1 MKVFNSKLAA
11 IGLAAFVFASCSD
24 SSSDPA
30 TPITPGTVPS
40 EITKIGLTQTDAA
53 QLAAS
58 VTNYKRSSSNKARTR
73 AFNETLFKGL
83 TESTVPTAP
92 SDEGAKQLN
101 AATDLSNDKYKT
113 RSGKTYD
120 FSNNTIE
127 NTILFVAGN
136 STVKYSNLGTGNTI
150 VVKKGGKLEYTGSG
164 SAIPQG
170 NTIYVL
176 ESGSY
181 NIDNENII
189 IDGTLYSSRALGK
202 IEGKITDKKSEGTP
216 TQNITINGSVY
227 LINGSVYLS
236 GYTHTVTDPESKNYG
251 KEITEYASL
260 RAKTLTIN
268 AGAKVNTLDRVT
280 FTDDVVIA
288 GALHVGKAAIVK
300 NMTIKNGGVFYSDY
314 SAKIKNHLTMEA
326 GSYMDLKYLNV
337 TDNEYTDN
345 GTEKPTKVSGNAV
358 ADLQGN
364 CQIVIG
370 NHGVMSFNTLK
381 TDNTSGQIVMGD
393 DADNVAVIKADKFIY
408 AGSDE
413 NVNFTSTPNTNN
425 QTILAQF
432 KECYKNGAESEGNKV
447 EFEYL
452 NWNSD
457 VQSYDYITGGGALTA
472 GPNFSYV
479 LKDAY
484 KVADQKKLMLLS
496 TIANYDRDTQSATAI
511 VPTDNNKVYVS
522 YHTNGKEFGGSID
535 VAEMNGEQLTLK
547 QRVQQAEAKATYD
560 FNHLNVIN
568 SKLYLA
574 GSAKGKDGK
583 QLGGATISYAAIGS
597 DGTLNV
603 TEGLTSQSL
612 DNAVKGDANCVVPF
626 GNNIAVASTLG
637 YSVYDPTLVK
647 GDLTKTTGKAKFVA
661 VNGTSLVGLNYKSE
675 ITAGDAEVQGEVQVF
690 DNSMKQT
697 SSFNVGSIAPNNGKN
712 MIAIDSNGRIYV
724 CKSAKGL
731 MCYDSNGNQA
741 WASEWTTPTSKS
753 DKNVSVDKR
762 QGYINGVAVDDNYV
776 YVAAGAY
783 GLVVLTKDG
792 KEVTHKR
799 IGTSGNS
806 ANYVAV
812 KNGLIYVAYG
822 KGRIQVFKLTGGAAK

>member
-73 AFNETLFKGL
+73 AFNETLFNGL

-92 SDEGAKQLN
+92 SADGAKQLN

-150 VVKKGGKLEYTGSG
+150 VVLKGGKLEYTGSG

-181 NIDNENII
+181 NIDNENIT

-202 IEGKITDKKSEGTP
+202 IDGKITDKKSEGTP
-216 TQNITINGSVY
+216 TQNITINGSVF
-227 LINGSVYLS
+227 LS
-236 GYTHTVTDPESKNYG
+236 RYKHTVTDQNSENYG

-280 FTDDVVIA
+280 FTNNVVIA

-314 SAKIKNHLTMEA
+314 SAKIKNQLTMEA

-345 GTEKPTKVSGNAV
+345 GTEKPTKVPGNAV
-358 ADLQGN
+358 ADLQGA
-364 CQIVIG
+364 CKIVIG

-381 TDNTSGQIVMGD
+381 TDNTFGQIVIGD
-393 DADNVAVIKADKFIY
+393 DANNVAVIKADKFIY

-432 KECYKNGAESEGNKV
+432 KECYKNGAESAGNKV
-447 EFEYL
+447 DFDYL
-452 NWNSD
+452 NWNAD
-457 VQSYDYITGGGALTA
+457 VQSYDYVTGGGALTA

-479 LKDAY
+479 LKDEY
-484 KVADQKKLMLLS
+484 EVAKQKKLMLLS
-496 TIANYDRDTQSATAI
+496 TIANYERDTQSATAI

-522 YHTNGKEFGGSID
+522 YHTNGKDFGGSID

-547 QRVQQAEAKATYD
+547 QRVQQADAGATYD

-568 SKLYLA
+568 NKLYLA

-583 QLGGATISYAAIGS
+583 QFGGATVSYAAIGG

-603 TEGLTSQSL
+603 TEGLSTVAL
-612 DNAVKGDANCVVPF
+612 DNTVKGDANCVMPF
-626 GNNIAVASTLG
+626 GDNIAVASTLG
-637 YSVYDPTLVK
+637 YSVYNPTLAE
-647 GDLTKTTGKAKFVA
+647 GTLTKTTGKAKFVA
-661 VNGTSLVGLNYKSE
+661 VNGSSLVGLNYTSE
-675 ITAGDAEVQGEVQVF
+675 IAAGDAEVQGEVQVF

-731 MCYDSNGNQA
+731 MCYENGNQV
-741 WASEWTTPTSKS
+741 WEWTTPVSHGAG
-753 DKNVSVDKR
+753 NVSVDNR

-783 GLVVLTKDG
+783 GLVVLTKEG

-822 KGRIQVFKLTGGAAK
+822 KGRIQVFKLTSGDAQ

>member
-30 TPITPGTVPS
+30 TPINPGTVPS

-73 AFNETLFKGL
+73 AIDETLFNGVTK
-83 TESTVPTAP
+83 STVPTAP
-92 SDEGAKQLN
+92 SADGAKQLN

-113 RSGKTYD
+113 RSGKTYN

-150 VVKKGGKLEYTGSG
+150 VVMKGGKLEYTGSG
-164 SAIPQG
+164 SAIPQN

-181 NIDNENII
+181 SIANENIT
-189 IDGTLYSSRALGK
+189 IDGALYSSRALGK
-202 IEGKITDKKSEGTP
+202 IEGHTTGDKKSEGTP

-227 LINGSVYLS
+227 LS
-236 GYTHTVTDPESKNYG
+236 GYSHTVTDPESANYG

-280 FTDDVVIA
+280 FTNDVVIA

-300 NMTIKNGGVFYSDY
+300 NMTIKNGGKFYSEY

-358 ADLQGN
+358 ADLQGA
-364 CQIVIG
+364 CKIVIG

-393 DADNVAVIKADKFIY
+393 DANNVAVIKADKFIY
-408 AGSDE
+408 AGNDE
-413 NVNFTSTPNTNN
+413 NVNFISTPNTNN
-425 QTILAQF
+425 QTILAQL
-432 KECYKNGAESEGNKV
+432 KESYKNGAESEGNKV
-447 EFEYL
+447 DFDYL
-452 NWNSD
+452 VFNAD
-457 VQSYDYITGGGALTA
+457 VQSYDYITGGGALTP
-472 GPNFSYV
+472 GDNFSYK
-479 LKDAY
+479 LKDEY

-511 VPTDNNKVYVS
+511 VPTADNKVYVS
-522 YHTNGKEFGGSID
+522 YHTNGKDFGGSID

-547 QRVQQAEAKATYD
+547 QRVQQAEAGATYD

-583 QLGGATISYAAIGS
+583 QLGGAAISYAAIGS
-597 DGTLNV
+597 DGLLNV

-612 DNAVKGDANCVVPF
+612 DNTVKGDANCVVPF

-637 YSVYDPTLVK
+637 YSIYDPTLVK
-647 GDLTKTTGKAKFVA
+647 GDLTTTTGKAKFVA
-661 VNGTSLVGLNYKSE
+661 VNGSSLVGLNYTSE
-675 ITAGDAEVQGEVQVF
+675 IAAGDAEVQGEVQVF

-731 MCYDSNGNQA
+731 MCYENGSPA
-741 WASEWTTPTSKS
+741 WESEWTTPVSHGEG
-753 DKNVSVDKR
+753 NVSVDKR

-822 KGRIQVFKLTGGAAK
+822 KGRIQVFKLTSGAAQ

>member
-73 AFNETLFKGL
+73 AIDETLFNGV
-83 TESTVPTAP
+83 TESTVPKAP
-92 SDEGAKQLN
+92 SVDGAKQLN
-101 AATDLSNDKYKT
+101 AATNLSNDKYKT
-113 RSGKTYD
+113 RSGKIYD
-120 FSNNTIE
+120 FSNNKIE

-136 STVKYSNLGTGNTI
+136 STVQYSNLGTGNTI
-150 VVKKGGKLEYTGSG
+150 VVLKGGKLEYTGSG
-164 SAIPQG
+164 KAIPQD
-170 NTIYVL
+170 NTIYVK

-181 NIDNENII
+181 SIDNENII
-189 IDGTLYSSRALGK
+189 IDGALYSSIALGN
-202 IEGKITDKKSEGTP
+202 IDGKITDKKSKGTP

-227 LINGSVYLS
+227 LS
-236 GYTHTVTDPESKNYG
+236 GYKHTVTDQNSENYG

-280 FTDDVVIA
+280 FTNDVVIA

-314 SAKIKNHLTMEA
+314 SAKIKSQLTMEA

-345 GTEKPTKVSGNAV
+345 GTEKPTKVPGNAV
-358 ADLQGN
+358 ADLKGACKN
-364 CQIVIG
+364 VIG

-381 TDNTSGQIVMGD
+381 TDNTSGQIVMGG
-393 DADNVAVIKADKFIY
+393 DANNVAVIKADKFIY

-425 QTILAQF
+425 QTNLAQF
-432 KECYKNGAESEGNKV
+432 KERYKNGEESAGNKV
-447 EFEYL
+447 DFDYL
-452 NWNSD
+452 DWNAD

-479 LKDAY
+479 LKNEY

-496 TIANYDRDTQSATAI
+496 TIANYDRDSQSATSI
-511 VPTDNNKVYVS
+511 VPTADNKVYVS
-522 YHTNGKEFGGSID
+522 YHTNGAEFGGSID
-535 VAEMNGEQLTLK
+535 VAEMNDEQLTLR
-547 QRVQQAEAKATYD
+547 QRVQQAEAGGATYD

-568 SKLYLA
+568 NKLYLA

-583 QLGGATISYAAIGS
+583 QFGGATVSYAAIGG

-603 TEGLTSQSL
+603 TEGLSTVAL
-612 DNAVKGDANCVVPF
+612 DNTVKGDANCVVPF
-626 GNNIAVASTLG
+626 DNNIAVASTLG
-637 YSVYDPTLVK
+637 YSVYEPTLAKEAKDRVS
-647 GDLTKTTGKAKFVA
+647 TTGKAKFVA
-661 VNGTSLVGLNYKSE
+661 VNGTSLVGLNYTSE

-731 MCYDSNGNQA
+731 MCYENGSPA

-753 DKNVSVDKR
+753 DNNVSVDKR

-812 KNGLIYVAYG
+812 KNGLIFVAYG
-822 KGRIQVFKLTGGAAK
+822 KGRIQVFKLTSGAAQ

>member
-73 AFNETLFKGL
+73 AIDETLFNGV
-83 TESTVPTAP
+83 TESTVPKAP
-92 SDEGAKQLN
+92 SVDGAKQLN
-101 AATDLSNDKYKT
+101 AATNLSNDKYKT

-136 STVKYSNLGTGNTI
+136 STVRYSKLGSGNTI
-150 VVKKGGKLEYTGSG
+150 VVLKGGNLVYTGSG
-164 SAIPQG
+164 SAIPQN

-181 NIDNENII
+181 SIDNENIT
-189 IDGTLYSSRALGK
+189 IDGALYSSKALGK
-202 IEGKITDKKSEGTP
+202 IDGKITNKKSEGTP

-227 LINGSVYLS
+227 LS
-236 GYTHTVTDPESKNYG
+236 GYKHTVTDPDSKNNG

-280 FTDDVVIA
+280 FTNDVVIA

-314 SAKIKNHLTMEA
+314 SAKIKNQLTMEA

-345 GTEKPTKVSGNAV
+345 GTEKPTKVPGDAV
-358 ADLQGN
+358 ADLQGD
-364 CQIVIG
+364 CKIVIG
-370 NHGVMSFNTLK
+370 NHGVMSFNILK
-381 TDNTSGQIVMGD
+381 TDNTAGQIVMGD
-393 DADNVAVIKADKFIY
+393 DANNVAVIKADKFIY
-408 AGSDE
+408 AGNNE
-413 NVNFTSTPNTNN
+413 NVNFISTPNTNN
-425 QTILAQF
+425 QTILAQL
-432 KECYKNGAESEGNKV
+432 KESYKNGAESEGNKV
-447 EFEYL
+447 DFDYL
-452 NWNSD
+452 VFNAD

-479 LKDAY
+479 LKDEY

-511 VPTDNNKVYVS
+511 VPTDDNKVYVS
-522 YHTNGKEFGGSID
+522 YHTNGTEFGGSID

-547 QRVQQAEAKATYD
+547 QRVQQAEAGATYD

-583 QLGGATISYAAIGS
+583 QLGGAAISYAAIGG
-597 DGTLNV
+597 DGLLNV

-661 VNGTSLVGLNYKSE
+661 VNGTSLVGLNYTSE
-675 ITAGDAEVQGEVQVF
+675 IAAGDAEVQGEVQVF

-697 SSFNVGSIAPNNGKN
+697 SIFNVGSIAPNNGKN

-731 MCYDSNGNQA
+731 MCYENGSPV
-741 WASEWTTPTSKS
+741 WASEWTTPVSHGEG
-753 DKNVSVDKR
+753 NISVDNC
-762 QGYINGVAVDDNYV
+762 QGYINGVAVDDKYV

-822 KGRIQVFKLTGGAAK
+822 KGRIQVFKLTGGDAQQ

>member
-73 AFNETLFKGL
+73 AFNETLFDGL
-83 TESTVPTAP
+83 TESTVPAAP
-92 SDEGAKQLN
+92 SVDGAKQLN
-101 AATDLSNDKYKT
+101 AATNLSNDKYKT

-150 VVKKGGKLEYTGSG
+150 VVLKGGKLQYTGSG
-164 SAIPQG
+164 KAIPQD
-170 NTIYVL
+170 NTIYVQ

-181 NIDNENII
+181 SIDNENII

-202 IEGKITDKKSEGTP
+202 IEEKNTDKKSEVTP
-216 TQNITINGSVY
+216 TQDIT
-227 LINGSVYLS
+227 INGSVYLS
-236 GYTHTVTDPESKNYG
+236 GYKHTVTDPDSKNFG

-314 SAKIKNHLTMEA
+314 SAKIKNKLTMEA

-345 GTEKPTKVSGNAV
+345 GTEKPTKVPGNAV
-358 ADLQGN
+358 ADLKGD
-364 CQIVIG
+364 CKIVIG
-370 NHGVMSFNTLK
+370 NHGVMSFNILK
-381 TDNTSGQIVMGD
+381 TDNTAGQVVLGD
-393 DADNVAVIKADKFIY
+393 DANNVAVIKADKFIY
-408 AGSDE
+408 ARNDE
-413 NVNFTSTPNTNN
+413 NVNFISTPNTNN

-432 KECYKNGAESEGNKV
+432 KECYKNGEESAGNKV
-447 EFEYL
+447 DFDYL
-452 NWNSD
+452 NWNAD

-479 LKDAY
+479 LKDEY
-484 KVADQKKLMLLS
+484 EVAKQKKLMLLS
-496 TIANYDRDTQSATAI
+496 TIANYERDTQSATAI
-511 VPTDNNKVYVS
+511 VPTADNKVYVS
-522 YHTNGKEFGGSID
+522 YHTNGKDFGGSID
-535 VAEMNGEQLTLK
+535 VAEMNGEQLKLK
-547 QRVQQAEAKATYD
+547 QRVQQAEAGATYD
-560 FNHLNVIN
+560 FNHLSVIN

-583 QLGGATISYAAIGS
+583 QLGGAAISYAAIGG
-597 DGTLNV
+597 DGLLNV

-661 VNGTSLVGLNYKSE
+661 VNGTSLVGLNYTSE
-675 ITAGDAEVQGEVQVF
+675 IAAGDAEVQGEVQVF

-731 MCYDSNGNQA
+731 MCYENGSPA

-822 KGRIQVFKLTGGAAK
+822 KGRIQVFKLTGGDAQQ

>member
-73 AFNETLFKGL
+73 AIDETLFNGVTK
-83 TESTVPTAP
+83 STVPAAP
-92 SDEGAKQLN
+92 SVDGAKQLN

-120 FSNNTIE
+120 FSNNKIE

-150 VVKKGGKLEYTGSG
+150 VVLKGGKLEYTGSD
-164 SAIPQG
+164 SAIPQN
-170 NTIYVL
+170 NTIYVQ

-181 NIDNENII
+181 SIANENIT

-202 IEGKITDKKSEGTP
+202 IEGHTTGDKKSEGTP

-227 LINGSVYLS
+227 LS
-236 GYTHTVTDPESKNYG
+236 GYSHTVTDPESANYG

-280 FTDDVVIA
+280 FTNDVVIA

-314 SAKIKNHLTMEA
+314 SAKIKNNLTMEA
-326 GSYMDLKYLNV
+326 GSYMDIKYLNV
-337 TDNEYTDN
+337 TDNEYTEN
-345 GTEKPTKVSGNAV
+345 GTEKPTKVPGNAV

-393 DADNVAVIKADKFIY
+393 DANNVAVIKADKFIY

-472 GPNFSYV
+472 GPNFSYT
-479 LKDAY
+479 LKDEY
-484 KVADQKKLMLLS
+484 KIADQKKLMLLS

-511 VPTDNNKVYVS
+511 VPTDDNKVYVS
-522 YHTNGKEFGGSID
+522 YHTNGKDFGGSID

-547 QRVQQAEAKATYD
+547 QRVQQAEAGATYD

-574 GSAKGKDGK
+574 GSAKGKDGN
-583 QLGGATISYAAIGS
+583 QLGGAAISYAAIGS
-597 DGTLNV
+597 DGLLNV

-612 DNAVKGDANCVVPF
+612 DNTVKGDANCVVPF
-626 GNNIAVASTLG
+626 GDNIAVASTLG

-647 GDLTKTTGKAKFVA
+647 GTLTETEGKAKFVA
-661 VNGTSLVGLNYKSE
+661 VNGSSLVGLNYTSE
-675 ITAGDAEVQGEVQVF
+675 IAAGDAEVQGQVQVF

-697 SSFNVGSIAPNNGKN
+697 SSFNVGAIAPNNGKN

-731 MCYDSNGNQA
+731 MCYENGNPV
-741 WASEWTTPTSKS
+741 WASEWTTPVSHGAG
-753 DKNVSVDKR
+753 NVSVDKR

-799 IGTSGNS
+799 IGTAGNS

-822 KGRIQVFKLTGGAAK
+822 KGRIQVFKLTSGAAQ

>member
-73 AFNETLFKGL
+73 AFNETLFDGL
-83 TESTVPTAP
+83 TESTKPTAP
-92 SDEGAKQLN
+92 SADGAKQLN
-101 AATDLSNDKYKT
+101 AAANLSGDKYKT

-136 STVKYSNLGTGNTI
+136 STVKYSNLGSGNII
-150 VVKKGGKLEYTGSG
+150 VVLKGGKLEYTGSG
-164 SAIPQG
+164 SAIPQD

-181 NIDNENII
+181 SIDNENII
-189 IDGTLYSSRALGK
+189 IDGALYSSRALGK
-202 IEGKITDKKSEGTP
+202 IDGKITDKKSEGTP
-216 TQNITINGSVY
+216 TQNITINGSVF
-227 LINGSVYLS
+227 LS
-236 GYTHTVTDPESKNYG
+236 GYDHIVTDPESANYN
-251 KEITEYASL
+251 KTITEYASL

-280 FTDDVVIA
+280 FTNDVVIA
-288 GALHVGKAAIVK
+288 GALHVGKVAIVK

-314 SAKIKNHLTMEA
+314 SAKIKNKLTMEA

-345 GTEKPTKVSGNAV
+345 GTEKRTKVPGSAV
-358 ADLQGN
+358 ADLKGN

-393 DADNVAVIKADKFIY
+393 DANNVAVIKADKFIY

-447 EFEYL
+447 DFDYL
-452 NWNSD
+452 NWNAD

-479 LKDAY
+479 LKDEY

-511 VPTDNNKVYVS
+511 VPTDDNKVYVS
-522 YHTNGKEFGGSID
+522 YHTNGKNFGGSID
-535 VAEMNGEQLTLK
+535 VAEMNGEQLTLR
-547 QRVQQAEAKATYD
+547 QRVQQAEAGATYD

-583 QLGGATISYAAIGS
+583 QLGGAAISYAAIGS
-597 DGTLNV
+597 DGLLNV

-612 DNAVKGDANCVVPF
+612 DNTVKGDANCVVPF

-637 YSVYDPTLVK
+637 YSIYDPTLVK
-647 GDLTKTTGKAKFVA
+647 GDLTTTTGKAKFVA
-661 VNGTSLVGLNYKSE
+661 VNGTSLVGLNYTSE
-675 ITAGDAEVQGEVQVF
+675 IAAGDAEVQGEVQVF
-690 DNSMKQT
+690 NNSMKQT
-697 SSFNVGSIAPNNGKN
+697 SSFNVGAIAPNNGKN

-731 MCYDSNGNQA
+731 MCYDSNGNPA
-741 WASEWTTPTSKS
+741 WASEWTTPVSHGEG
-753 DKNVSVDKR
+753 NISVDKR

-822 KGRIQVFKLTGGAAK
+822 KGRIQVFKLTSGAAQ

>member
-73 AFNETLFKGL
+73 AIDETLFNGL

-92 SDEGAKQLN
+92 SADGAKQLN

-127 NTILFVAGN
+127 NTTLFVAGN

-150 VVKKGGKLEYTGSG
+150 VVMKGGKLEYTGSG
-164 SAIPQG
+164 SAIPQ
-170 NTIYVL
+170 NNIIYVL

-181 NIDNENII
+181 NIDNENIT

-227 LINGSVYLS
+227 LS
-236 GYTHTVTDPESKNYG
+236 GYTHTVTDQTSENYG

-280 FTDDVVIA
+280 FTNDVVIA

-314 SAKIKNHLTMEA
+314 SAKIKNQLTMEA
-326 GSYMDLKYLNV
+326 GSYMNLAYLNV
-337 TDNEYTDN
+337 TDNTYDKN
-345 GTEKPTKVSGNAV
+345 GTETVKNAGNAV

-381 TDNTSGQIVMGD
+381 TDNTAGQVVLGGG
-393 DADNVAVIKADKFIY
+393 ADNVAVIKADKFIY
-408 AGSDE
+408 AGNDE
-413 NVNFTSTPNTNN
+413 NVNFISTPNTNN
-425 QTILAQF
+425 QTILAQL
-432 KECYKNGAESEGNKV
+432 KESYKNGAESEGNKV
-447 EFEYL
+447 DFDYL
-452 NWNSD
+452 VFSAD
-457 VQSYDYITGGGALTA
+457 VQSYDYITGGGALTPGA
-472 GPNFSYV
+472 NFSYV
-479 LKDAY
+479 LKDEY
-484 KVADQKKLMLLS
+484 EVAKQKKLMLLS

-522 YHTNGKEFGGSID
+522 YHTNGTDFGGSID

-547 QRVQQAEAKATYD
+547 QRVQQAEAGATYD

-583 QLGGATISYAAIGS
+583 QLGGAAISYAAIGS
-597 DGTLNV
+597 DGLLNV

-612 DNAVKGDANCVVPF
+612 DNTVKGDANCVVPF
-626 GNNIAVASTLG
+626 DNNIAVASTLG
-637 YSVYDPTLVK
+637 YSVYEPTLAKEAKERVS
-647 GDLTKTTGKAKFVA
+647 TTGKAKFMA

-675 ITAGDAEVQGEVQVF
+675 ITAGDDEVQGEVQVF
-690 DNSMKQT
+690 DNTMKQT

-731 MCYDSNGNQA
+731 MCYENGSPA

-822 KGRIQVFKLTGGAAK
+822 KGRIQVFKLTSGAAQ

>member
-30 TPITPGTVPS
+30 TPITSGTVPS

-73 AFNETLFKGL
+73 AFNETLFDGL
-83 TESTVPTAP
+83 TESTKPTAP
-92 SDEGAKQLN
+92 SADGAKQLN
-101 AATDLSNDKYKT
+101 AAANLSGDKYKT

-136 STVKYSNLGTGNTI
+136 STVKYSNLGSGNTI
-150 VVKKGGKLEYTGSG
+150 VVLKGGKLEYTGSG
-164 SAIPQG
+164 SAIPQD

-181 NIDNENII
+181 SIDNENII
-189 IDGTLYSSRALGK
+189 IDGALYSSRALGK
-202 IEGKITDKKSEGTP
+202 IEGQTKGDKKSEGTP

-227 LINGSVYLS
+227 LNGYE
-236 GYTHTVTDPESKNYG
+236 HTVTDPESENYG
-251 KEITEYASL
+251 KVIREYASL

-280 FTDDVVIA
+280 FTNDVVIA
-288 GALHVGKAAIVK
+288 GALHVGQTAIVK

-314 SAKIKNHLTMEA
+314 SAKIKNKLSMEP

-337 TDNEYTDN
+337 TDNTYDEN
-345 GTEKPTKVSGNAV
+345 GTEKPTKVPGNAV

-393 DADNVAVIKADKFIY
+393 DANNVAVIKADKFIY

-447 EFEYL
+447 DFDYL
-452 NWNSD
+452 NWNAD
-457 VQSYDYITGGGALTA
+457 VQSYDYITGGGALTPGA
-472 GPNFSYV
+472 NFSYV
-479 LKDAY
+479 LKDEY

-511 VPTDNNKVYVS
+511 VPTDDNKVYVS
-522 YHTNGKEFGGSID
+522 YHTNGKDFGGSID

-547 QRVQQAEAKATYD
+547 QRVQQAEAGATYD

-583 QLGGATISYAAIGS
+583 QLGGAAISYATIGS
-597 DGTLNV
+597 DGRLNV

-612 DNAVKGDANCVVPF
+612 DNTVKGDANCVVPF
-626 GNNIAVASTLG
+626 DNNIAVASTLG
-637 YSVYDPTLVK
+637 YSVYEPTLAKEAKERVS
-647 GDLTKTTGKAKFVA
+647 TTGKAKFMA

-675 ITAGDAEVQGEVQVF
+675 ITAGDDEVQGEVQVF
-690 DNSMKQT
+690 DNTMKQT

-731 MCYDSNGNQA
+731 MCYENGSPA

-783 GLVVLTKDG
+783 GLVVLTKEG

>member
-73 AFNETLFKGL
+73 AFNETLFDGL
-83 TESTVPTAP
+83 TESTKPTAP
-92 SDEGAKQLN
+92 SADGAKQLN
-101 AATDLSNDKYKT
+101 AAANLSGDKYKT

-127 NTILFVAGN
+127 NTTLFVVGN
-136 STVKYSNLGTGNTI
+136 STVKYNNLGTGNKII
-150 VVKKGGKLEYTGSG
+150 VQKGGKLEYTGSG
-164 SAIPQG
+164 SAIPQN

-181 NIDNENII
+181 SIANENIT
-189 IDGTLYSSRALGK
+189 IDGALYSSRALGK
-202 IEGKITDKKSEGTP
+202 IEGHTTGDKKSEGTP

-227 LINGSVYLS
+227 LS
-236 GYTHTVTDPESKNYG
+236 GYSHTVTDPESANYG

-280 FTDDVVIA
+280 FTNDVVIA

-300 NMTIKNGGVFYSDY
+300 NMTIKNGGKFYSEY
-314 SAKIKNHLTMEA
+314 SAKIKNKLTMEA

-337 TDNEYTDN
+337 TDNTYDEN
-345 GTEKPTKVSGNAV
+345 GTEKPTKVPGNAV

-408 AGSDE
+408 AGNDE
-413 NVNFTSTPNTNN
+413 NVNFISTPHTNN

-511 VPTDNNKVYVS
+511 VPTADNKVYVS
-522 YHTNGKEFGGSID
+522 YHTYGKEFGGSID

-547 QRVQQAEAKATYD
+547 QRVQQADAGATYD

-568 SKLYLA
+568 NKLYLA

-583 QLGGATISYAAIGS
+583 QLGGAAISYAAIGG
-597 DGTLNV
+597 DGLLNV

-637 YSVYDPTLVK
+637 YSIYDPTLVK

-661 VNGTSLVGLNYKSE
+661 VNGSSLVGLNYTSE
-675 ITAGDAEVQGEVQVF
+675 IAAGDAEVQGEVQVF

-741 WASEWTTPTSKS
+741 WASEWTTPVSKS

-762 QGYINGVAVDDNYV
+762 KGYINGVAVDDNYV

-783 GLVVLTKDG
+783 GLVVLNKDG

-822 KGRIQVFKLTGGAAK
+822 KGRIQVFKLTSGAAQQ

>member
-73 AFNETLFKGL
+73 AIDETLFNGV
-83 TESTVPTAP
+83 TESTVPKAP
-92 SDEGAKQLN
+92 SVDGAKQLN
-101 AATDLSNDKYKT
+101 AATNLSKDKYKT

-136 STVKYSNLGTGNTI
+136 STVRYSKLGSGNTI
-150 VVKKGGKLEYTGSG
+150 VVLKGGNLVYTGSG
-164 SAIPQG
+164 SAIPQN

-181 NIDNENII
+181 SIDNENIT
-189 IDGTLYSSRALGK
+189 IDGALYSSKALGN
-202 IEGKITDKKSEGTP
+202 IDGKITNKKSEGTP

-227 LINGSVYLS
+227 LS
-236 GYTHTVTDPESKNYG
+236 GYKHTVTDPDSKNFG

-280 FTDDVVIA
+280 FTNDVVIA

-300 NMTIKNGGVFYSDY
+300 NMTIQNGGVFYSDY
-314 SAKIKNHLTMEA
+314 SAKIKNQLTMEA

-337 TDNEYTDN
+337 TENEYTDN
-345 GTEKPTKVSGNAV
+345 GTEKPTKVPGNAV
-358 ADLQGN
+358 ADLKGA
-364 CQIVIG
+364 CKIVIG
-370 NHGVMSFNTLK
+370 DHGVMSFNTLK
-381 TDNTSGQIVMGD
+381 TDNTSGQIVMGG
-393 DADNVAVIKADKFIY
+393 DANNVAVIKADKFIY
-408 AGSDE
+408 EGNDE
-413 NVNFTSTPNTNN
+413 NVNFISTPNTNN
-425 QTILAQF
+425 QTILAQL
-432 KECYKNGAESEGNKV
+432 KESYKNGAESAGNKV
-447 EFEYL
+447 DFDYL
-452 NWNSD
+452 NWNAD

-479 LKDAY
+479 LKDEY

-496 TIANYDRDTQSATAI
+496 TIENYDRDTQSATAI
-511 VPTDNNKVYVS
+511 VPTDDNKVYVS
-522 YHTNGKEFGGSID
+522 YHTNGKDFGGSID
-535 VAEMNGEQLTLK
+535 VAEMNSEQLTLK
-547 QRVQQAEAKATYD
+547 QRVQQAAAAATYD
-560 FNHLNVIN
+560 FNHLSVIN
-568 SKLYLA
+568 NKLYLA

-583 QLGGATISYAAIGS
+583 QLGGAAISYAAIGG
-597 DGTLNV
+597 DGLLNV

-647 GDLTKTTGKAKFVA
+647 GELTKTTGKAKFVA
-661 VNGTSLVGLNYKSE
+661 VNGSSLVGLNYKSE
-675 ITAGDAEVQGEVQVF
+675 ITAGDDEVQGEVQVF
-690 DNSMKQT
+690 DNSMKRT

-712 MIAIDSNGRIYV
+712 MIAIDSNRRIYV

-731 MCYDSNGNQA
+731 MCYENGSPV
-741 WASEWTTPTSKS
+741 WASEWTTPVSHGEG
-753 DKNVSVDKR
+753 NISVDNC
-762 QGYINGVAVDDNYV
+762 QGYINGVAVDDKYV

-822 KGRIQVFKLTGGAAK
+822 KGRIQVFKLTGGDAQQ

>member
-73 AFNETLFKGL
+73 AIDETLFNGV

-92 SDEGAKQLN
+92 SVDGAKQLN

-150 VVKKGGKLEYTGSG
+150 VVMKGGKLEYTGSG
-164 SAIPQG
+164 SAIPQN

-181 NIDNENII
+181 SIKNENII
-189 IDGTLYSSRALGK
+189 IDGALYSSRALGK
-202 IEGKITDKKSEGTP
+202 IEGDITDKKSEGTP

-227 LINGSVYLS
+227 LS
-236 GYTHTVTDPESKNYG
+236 GYNHIVTDPESENYN

-268 AGAKVNTLDRVT
+268 AGAKVNTLNRVT
-280 FTDDVVIA
+280 FTDNVVIA
-288 GALHVGKAAIVK
+288 GALHVGQTAIVN
-300 NMTIKNGGVFYSDY
+300 NMTIKKGGVFYSEY
-314 SAKIKNHLTMEA
+314 SAKIKKQLTMEA
-326 GSYMDLKYLNV
+326 GSYMNLAYLNV
-337 TDNEYTDN
+337 TDNKYEKN
-345 GTEKPTKVSGNAV
+345 GTEKTTKVPGNAV

-381 TDNTSGQIVMGD
+381 TDNTAGQVVLGGG
-393 DADNVAVIKADKFIY
+393 ADNVAVIKADKFIY
-408 AGSDE
+408 DGDE
-413 NVNFTSTPNTNN
+413 NINFISTPNTNN
-425 QTILAQF
+425 QTILAQL
-432 KECYKNGAESEGNKV
+432 KESYKNGEKV
-447 EFEYL
+447 DFDDL
-452 NWNSD
+452 VFNAD
-457 VQSYDYITGGGALTA
+457 VQSYDYITGGGALTPGA
-472 GPNFSYV
+472 NFSYV

-511 VPTDNNKVYVS
+511 VPTDDNKVYVS
-522 YHTNGKEFGGSID
+522 YHTNGKDFGGSID
-535 VAEMNGEQLTLK
+535 VAEMNGEQLTLR
-547 QRVQQAEAKATYD
+547 QRVQQAEAGATYD

-583 QLGGATISYAAIGS
+583 QLGGAAISYAAIGG
-597 DGTLNV
+597 DGLLNV

-647 GDLTKTTGKAKFVA
+647 GELTATTGKAKFVA
-661 VNGTSLVGLNYKSE
+661 VNGSSLVGLNYTSE
-675 ITAGDAEVQGEVQVF
+675 IAAGDAEVQGEVQVF

-697 SSFNVGSIAPNNGKN
+697 SSFNVGAIAPNNGKN

-731 MCYDSNGNQA
+731 MCYENGSPA

>member
-73 AFNETLFKGL
+73 AFNETLFDGL
-83 TESTVPTAP
+83 TESTKPTAP
-92 SDEGAKQLN
+92 SADGAKQLN
-101 AATDLSNDKYKT
+101 AAANLSGDKYKT

-136 STVKYSNLGTGNTI
+136 STVKYSNLGSGNTI
-150 VVKKGGKLEYTGSG
+150 VVLKGGKLEYTGSG
-164 SAIPQG
+164 SAIPQN

-181 NIDNENII
+181 SIDNENII
-189 IDGTLYSSRALGK
+189 IDGALYSSRALGK
-202 IEGKITDKKSEGTP
+202 IDGKITDKKSEGTP
-216 TQNITINGSVY
+216 TQNITINGSVF
-227 LINGSVYLS
+227 LS
-236 GYTHTVTDPESKNYG
+236 GYDHIVTDPESANYN
-251 KEITEYASL
+251 KTITEYASL

-280 FTDDVVIA
+280 FTNDVVIA

-300 NMTIKNGGVFYSDY
+300 NMTIKNGGVFYSDN
-314 SAKIKNHLTMEA
+314 SAKIKNKLTMEA

-345 GTEKPTKVSGNAV
+345 GTEKPTKVPGNAV
-358 ADLQGN
+358 ADLKGN

-393 DADNVAVIKADKFIY
+393 DANNVAVIKADKFIY

-432 KECYKNGAESEGNKV
+432 KECYKNGTESEGNKV
-447 EFEYL
+447 DFDYL
-452 NWNSD
+452 NWNAD
-457 VQSYDYITGGGALTA
+457 VQSYDYITGGGALTPGA
-472 GPNFSYV
+472 NFSYV
-479 LKDAY
+479 LKDEY

-522 YHTNGKEFGGSID
+522 YHTNGKDFGGSID

-547 QRVQQAEAKATYD
+547 QRVQQAEAGATYD

-583 QLGGATISYAAIGS
+583 QLGGAAISYAAIGS
-597 DGTLNV
+597 DGLLNV

-612 DNAVKGDANCVVPF
+612 DNTVKGDANCVVPF

-637 YSVYDPTLVK
+637 YSIYDPTLVK
-647 GDLTKTTGKAKFVA
+647 GDLTTTTGKAKFVA
-661 VNGTSLVGLNYKSE
+661 VNGTSLVGLNYTSE
-675 ITAGDAEVQGEVQVF
+675 IAAGDAEVQGEVQVF

-697 SSFNVGSIAPNNGKN
+697 SSFNVGAIAPNNGKN

-731 MCYDSNGNQA
+731 MCYDSNGNPA
-741 WASEWTTPTSKS
+741 WASEWTTPVSHGEG
-753 DKNVSVDKR
+753 NVSVDKR

-822 KGRIQVFKLTGGAAK
+822 KGRIQVFKLTSGAAQ

>member
-73 AFNETLFKGL
+73 AFNETLFDGL
-83 TESTVPTAP
+83 TESTKPTAP
-92 SDEGAKQLN
+92 SADGAKQLN
-101 AATDLSNDKYKT
+101 AAANLSGDKYKT

-136 STVKYSNLGTGNTI
+136 STVKYSNLGSGNTI
-150 VVKKGGKLEYTGSG
+150 VVLKGGKLEYTGSG

-170 NTIYVL
+170 NTIHVL

-181 NIDNENII
+181 SIDNENIT

-202 IEGKITDKKSEGTP
+202 IEGQTKGDKKSEGTP

-227 LINGSVYLS
+227 LNGYE
-236 GYTHTVTDPESKNYG
+236 HTVTDPESENYG
-251 KEITEYASL
+251 KVIREYASL

-280 FTDDVVIA
+280 FTNDVVIA
-288 GALHVGKAAIVK
+288 GALHVGQTAIVK

-314 SAKIKNHLTMEA
+314 SAKIKNKLSMEP

-337 TDNEYTDN
+337 TDNTYDEN
-345 GTEKPTKVSGNAV
+345 GTEKPTKVPGNAV

-393 DADNVAVIKADKFIY
+393 DANNVAVIKADKFIY

-413 NVNFTSTPNTNN
+413 NANFTSTPNTNN

-447 EFEYL
+447 DFDYL
-452 NWNSD
+452 NWNAD
-457 VQSYDYITGGGALTA
+457 VQSYDYITGGGALTPGA
-472 GPNFSYV
+472 NFSYV
-479 LKDAY
+479 LKDEY

-511 VPTDNNKVYVS
+511 VPTDDNKVYVS
-522 YHTNGKEFGGSID
+522 YHTNGTEFGGSID
-535 VAEMNGEQLTLK
+535 VAEMNGEQLTLR
-547 QRVQQAEAKATYD
+547 QRVQQAEAGATYD

-568 SKLYLA
+568 NKLYLA
-574 GSAKGKDGK
+574 GSAKGKDGN
-583 QLGGATISYAAIGS
+583 QLGGAAISYAAIGS
-597 DGTLNV
+597 DGLLNV

-612 DNAVKGDANCVVPF
+612 DNTVKGDANCIVPF
-626 GNNIAVASTLG
+626 GDNIAVASTLG

-647 GDLTKTTGKAKFVA
+647 GELTATTGKAKFVA
-661 VNGTSLVGLNYKSE
+661 VNGSSLVGLNYTSK
-675 ITAGDAEVQGEVQVF
+675 IAAGDAEVQGEVQVF

-731 MCYDSNGNQA
+731 MCYENGSPA

-822 KGRIQVFKLTGGAAK
+822 KGRIQVFKLTSGAAQ

>member
-30 TPITPGTVPS
+30 SPITPGTVPS

-73 AFNETLFKGL
+73 AIDEDLFNGL
-83 TESTVPTAP
+83 TESTKPAAP
-92 SDEGAKQLN
+92 SADGAKQLN
-101 AATDLSNDKYKT
+101 AAANLSGDKYKT

-127 NTILFVAGN
+127 NTTLFVAGN
-136 STVKYSNLGTGNTI
+136 STVKYSNLGSGNTI
-150 VVKKGGKLEYTGSG
+150 VVMKGGKLEYTGSG

-181 NIDNENII
+181 NIDNDIT

-227 LINGSVYLS
+227 LS
-236 GYTHTVTDPESKNYG
+236 GYKHTVTDQNSENYG

-280 FTDDVVIA
+280 FTNDVVVA
-288 GALHVGKAAIVK
+288 GALHVGQTAIVK
-300 NMTIKNGGVFYSDY
+300 NMTIKEGGKFYSDY
-314 SAKIKNHLTMEA
+314 SAKIKNNLTMEP
-326 GSYMDLKYLNV
+326 GSYMNLAYLNV
-337 TDNEYTDN
+337 TDNTYDKN
-345 GTEKPTKVSGNAV
+345 GTETVKTAGNAV
-358 ADLQGN
+358 ADLKGN

-511 VPTDNNKVYVS
+511 VPTADNKVYVS
-522 YHTNGKEFGGSID
+522 YHTYGKEFGGSID

-547 QRVQQAEAKATYD
+547 QRVQQADAGATYD

-568 SKLYLA
+568 NKLYLA

-583 QLGGATISYAAIGS
+583 QLGGAAISYAAIGS

-612 DNAVKGDANCVVPF
+612 DNTVKGDANCVVPF
-626 GNNIAVASTLG
+626 DNNIAVASTLG
-637 YSVYDPTLVK
+637 YSVYEPTLAKEAKDRVS
-647 GDLTKTTGKAKFVA
+647 TTGKAKFVA
-661 VNGTSLVGLNYKSE
+661 VNGSSLVGLNYTSE
-675 ITAGDAEVQGEVQVF
+675 IAAGDAEVQGEVQIF

-697 SSFNVGSIAPNNGKN
+697 SSFNVGAIAPNNGKN

-731 MCYDSNGNQA
+731 MCYESNGNQA

-799 IGTSGNS
+799 IGTAGNS

-822 KGRIQVFKLTGGAAK
+822 KGRIQVFKLTSGDAK

>member
-73 AFNETLFKGL
+73 AFNETLFDGL
-83 TESTVPTAP
+83 TESPKPTAP
-92 SDEGAKQLN
+92 SADGAKQLN
-101 AATDLSNDKYKT
+101 AAANLSGDKYKT

-136 STVKYSNLGTGNTI
+136 STVKYSNLGSGNTI
-150 VVKKGGKLEYTGSG
+150 VVLKGGKLEYTGSG
-164 SAIPQG
+164 SAIPQD

-181 NIDNENII
+181 SIDNENII
-189 IDGTLYSSRALGK
+189 IDGALYSSRALGK
-202 IEGKITDKKSEGTP
+202 IDGKITDKKSEGTP
-216 TQNITINGSVY
+216 TQNITINGSVF
-227 LINGSVYLS
+227 LS
-236 GYTHTVTDPESKNYG
+236 GYDHIVTDPESANYN
-251 KEITEYASL
+251 KTITEYASL

-280 FTDDVVIA
+280 FTNDVVIA
-288 GALHVGKAAIVK
+288 GALHVGKVAIVK

-314 SAKIKNHLTMEA
+314 SAKIKNKLTMEA

-345 GTEKPTKVSGNAV
+345 GTEKRTKVPGSAV

-393 DADNVAVIKADKFIY
+393 DANNVAVIKADKFIY

-432 KECYKNGAESEGNKV
+432 KECYKNGTESEGNKV
-447 EFEYL
+447 DFDYL
-452 NWNSD
+452 NWNAD
-457 VQSYDYITGGGALTA
+457 VQSYDYITGGGALTPGA
-472 GPNFSYV
+472 NFSYV
-479 LKDAY
+479 LKDEY

-522 YHTNGKEFGGSID
+522 YHTNGKDFGGSID

-547 QRVQQAEAKATYD
+547 QRVQQAEAGATYD

-583 QLGGATISYAAIGS
+583 QLGGAAISYAAIGS
-597 DGTLNV
+597 DGLLNV

-612 DNAVKGDANCVVPF
+612 DNTVKGDANCVVPF

-637 YSVYDPTLVK
+637 YSIYDPTLVK
-647 GDLTKTTGKAKFVA
+647 GDLTTTTGKAKFVA
-661 VNGTSLVGLNYKSE
+661 VNGTSLVGLNYTSE
-675 ITAGDAEVQGEVQVF
+675 IAAGDAEVQGEVQVF

-697 SSFNVGSIAPNNGKN
+697 SSFNVGAIAPNNGKN

-731 MCYDSNGNQA
+731 MCYDSNGNPA
-741 WASEWTTPTSKS
+741 WASEWTTPVSHGEG
-753 DKNVSVDKR
+753 NVSVDKR

-822 KGRIQVFKLTGGAAK
+822 KGRIQVFKLTSGAAQ

>member
-73 AFNETLFKGL
+73 AFNETLFNGL
-83 TESTVPTAP
+83 TESTIPTAP
-92 SDEGAKQLN
+92 SADGAKQLN

-120 FSNNTIE
+120 FSTNTIE
-127 NTILFVAGN
+127 NTTLFVAGN
-136 STVKYSNLGTGNTI
+136 STVKYSNLGSGNTI
-150 VVKKGGKLEYTGSG
+150 VVLKGGKLEYTGSG
-164 SAIPQG
+164 SAIPQN

-181 NIDNENII
+181 SIDNENIT
-189 IDGTLYSSRALGK
+189 IDGILYSSRALGK
-202 IEGKITDKKSEGTP
+202 IDGKITDKKSEGTP
-216 TQNITINGSVY
+216 TQNITINGSVF
-227 LINGSVYLS
+227 LS
-236 GYTHTVTDPESKNYG
+236 GYKHTVTDQNSENYG

-280 FTDDVVIA
+280 FTNNVVIA

-314 SAKIKNHLTMEA
+314 SAKIKNQLTMEA

-345 GTEKPTKVSGNAV
+345 GTEKPTKVPGNAV
-358 ADLQGN
+358 ADLQGA
-364 CQIVIG
+364 CKIVIG

-381 TDNTSGQIVMGD
+381 TDNTFGQIVIGD
-393 DADNVAVIKADKFIY
+393 DANNVAVIKADKFIY

-432 KECYKNGAESEGNKV
+432 KECYKNGAESAGNKV
-447 EFEYL
+447 DFDYL
-452 NWNSD
+452 NWNAD
-457 VQSYDYITGGGALTA
+457 VQSYDYVTGGGALTA

-479 LKDAY
+479 LKDEY
-484 KVADQKKLMLLS
+484 EVAKQKKLMLLS
-496 TIANYDRDTQSATAI
+496 TIANYERDTQSATAI

-522 YHTNGKEFGGSID
+522 YHTNGKDFGGSID

-547 QRVQQAEAKATYD
+547 QRVQQADAGATYD

-568 SKLYLA
+568 NKLYLA

-583 QLGGATISYAAIGS
+583 QFGGATVSYAAIGG

-603 TEGLTSQSL
+603 TEGLSTVAL
-612 DNAVKGDANCVVPF
+612 DNTVKGDANCVMPF
-626 GNNIAVASTLG
+626 GDNIAVASTLG
-637 YSVYDPTLVK
+637 YSVYNPTLAE
-647 GDLTKTTGKAKFVA
+647 GTLTKTTGKAKFVA
-661 VNGTSLVGLNYKSE
+661 VNGSSLVGLNYTSE
-675 ITAGDAEVQGEVQVF
+675 IAAGDAEVQGEVQVF

-731 MCYDSNGNQA
+731 MCYENGNQV
-741 WASEWTTPTSKS
+741 WEWTTPVSHGAG
-753 DKNVSVDKR
+753 NVSVDNR

-783 GLVVLTKDG
+783 GLVVLTKEG

-822 KGRIQVFKLTGGAAK
+822 KGRIQVFKLTSGAAQ

>member
-24 SSSDPA
+24 SSSDSA

-73 AFNETLFKGL
+73 AFNEALFNGVTK
-83 TESTVPTAP
+83 STVQPAP
-92 SDEGAKQLN
+92 SVDGAKQLN
-101 AATDLSNDKYKT
+101 AATNLSNDKYKT

-150 VVKKGGKLEYTGSG
+150 VVMKGGKLEYTGSG
-164 SAIPQG
+164 SAIPQN

-181 NIDNENII
+181 SIDNENII
-189 IDGTLYSSRALGK
+189 IDGALYSSRALGK
-202 IEGKITDKKSEGTP
+202 IDGKITDKKSEGTP

-227 LINGSVYLS
+227 LS
-236 GYTHTVTDPESKNYG
+236 GYDHIVTDPESANYN
-251 KEITEYASL
+251 KTITEYASL

-280 FTDDVVIA
+280 FTDNVVIA

-300 NMTIKNGGVFYSDY
+300 NMTIKNGGKFYSEY
-314 SAKIKNHLTMEA
+314 SAKIKNQLTMEA

-337 TDNEYTDN
+337 TDNTYDKN
-345 GTEKPTKVSGNAV
+345 GTEKPTKVPGNAV

-393 DADNVAVIKADKFIY
+393 DANNVAVIKADKFIY

-413 NVNFTSTPNTNN
+413 NVNFVSTPNTNN
-425 QTILAQF
+425 QTILAQL
-432 KECYKNGAESEGNKV
+432 KECYKNGAESAGNKV
-447 EFEYL
+447 DFDYL
-452 NWNSD
+452 NWNAD
-457 VQSYDYITGGGALTA
+457 VQSYDYITGGGALIA
-472 GPNFSYV
+472 GPNFSYT
-479 LKDAY
+479 LKDEY

-522 YHTNGKEFGGSID
+522 YHTNGTDFGGSID

-547 QRVQQAEAKATYD
+547 QRVQQAEAGATYD

-583 QLGGATISYAAIGS
+583 QLGGAAISYAAIGS
-597 DGTLNV
+597 DGLLNV

-612 DNAVKGDANCVVPF
+612 DNTIKGDANCIVPF
-626 GNNIAVASTLG
+626 GDNIAVASTLG
-637 YSVYDPTLVK
+637 YSVYEPTLVK
-647 GDLTKTTGKAKFVA
+647 GTLTKTAGKAKFVA
-661 VNGTSLVGLNYKSE
+661 ANGSSLVGLNYTSE
-675 ITAGDAEVQGEVQVF
+675 IAVGDAEVQGEVQVF
-690 DNSMKQT
+690 NSSMEQT
-697 SSFNVGSIAPNNGKN
+697 SSFNVGTIAPNNGKN

-731 MCYDSNGNQA
+731 MCYENGSPA

-783 GLVVLTKDG
+783 GLVVLNKDG

-799 IGTSGNS
+799 IGTAGNS

-822 KGRIQVFKLTGGAAK
+822 KGRIQVFKLTSGAAK

>member
-73 AFNETLFKGL
+73 AINETLFDGV
-83 TESTVPTAP
+83 TESTKPTAP
-92 SDEGAKQLN
+92 SADGAKQLN

-120 FSNNTIE
+120 FSNNKIE
-127 NTILFVAGN
+127 NTTLFVVGN
-136 STVKYSNLGTGNTI
+136 STVKYNNLGTGNKII
-150 VVKKGGKLEYTGSG
+150 VQKGGKLEYTGSG
-164 SAIPQG
+164 SAIPQN

-181 NIDNENII
+181 SIANENIT
-189 IDGTLYSSRALGK
+189 IDGALYSSRALGK
-202 IEGKITDKKSEGTP
+202 IEGHTTGDKKSEGTP
-216 TQNITINGSVY
+216 TQNITINGSVF
-227 LINGSVYLS
+227 LS
-236 GYTHTVTDPESKNYG
+236 GYDHIVTDPESANYN
-251 KEITEYASL
+251 KTITEYASL

-280 FTDDVVIA
+280 FTNDVVIA

-314 SAKIKNHLTMEA
+314 SAKIKNKLTMEA

-345 GTEKPTKVSGNAV
+345 GTEKRTKVPGNAV

-381 TDNTSGQIVMGD
+381 TDNTAGQVVLGGG
-393 DADNVAVIKADKFIY
+393 ADNVAVIKADKFIY
-408 AGSDE
+408 DGDE
-413 NVNFTSTPNTNN
+413 NINFISTPNTNN
-425 QTILAQF
+425 QTILAQL
-432 KECYKNGAESEGNKV
+432 KESYKNGEKV
-447 EFEYL
+447 DFDDL
-452 NWNSD
+452 VFNAD
-457 VQSYDYITGGGALTA
+457 VQSYDYITGGGALTPGA
-472 GPNFSYV
+472 NFSYV

-511 VPTDNNKVYVS
+511 VPTDDNKVYVS
-522 YHTNGKEFGGSID
+522 YHTNGTEFGGSIY
-535 VAEMNGEQLTLK
+535 VAEMNGEQLTLR
-547 QRVQQAEAKATYD
+547 QRVQQAEAGATYD

-583 QLGGATISYAAIGS
+583 QLGGAAISYAAIGG
-597 DGTLNV
+597 DGLLNV

-647 GDLTKTTGKAKFVA
+647 GELTATTGKAKFVA
-661 VNGTSLVGLNYKSE
+661 VNGSSLVGLNYTSE
-675 ITAGDAEVQGEVQVF
+675 IAAGDAEVQGEVQVF

-697 SSFNVGSIAPNNGKN
+697 SSFNVGAIAPNNGKN

-731 MCYDSNGNQA
+731 MCYESNGNQA

-762 QGYINGVAVDDNYV
+762 KGYINGVAVDDNYV

-822 KGRIQVFKLTGGAAK
+822 KGRIQVFKLTGGAAQ

>member
-1 MKVFNSKLAA
+1 MPC
-11 IGLAAFVFASCSD
+11 G
-24 SSSDPA
+24 
-30 TPITPGTVPS
+30 S

-73 AFNETLFKGL
+73 AFNEALFNGV
-83 TESTVPTAP
+83 TESTVQPAP
-92 SDEGAKQLN
+92 SVDGAKQLN
-101 AATDLSNDKYKT
+101 AATNLSNDKYKT

-150 VVKKGGKLEYTGSG
+150 VVMKGGKLEYTGSG
-164 SAIPQG
+164 SAIPQN

-181 NIDNENII
+181 SIDNENII
-189 IDGTLYSSRALGK
+189 IDGALYSSRALGK
-202 IEGKITDKKSEGTP
+202 IDGKITDKKSEGTP
-216 TQNITINGSVY
+216 TQNITINGSVF
-227 LINGSVYLS
+227 LS
-236 GYTHTVTDPESKNYG
+236 GYDHIVTDPESANYN
-251 KEITEYASL
+251 KTITEYASL

-280 FTDDVVIA
+280 FTNDVVIA

-300 NMTIKNGGVFYSDY
+300 NMTIKNGGVFYSDN
-314 SAKIKNHLTMEA
+314 SAKIKNKLTMEA

-345 GTEKPTKVSGNAV
+345 GTEKPTKVPGNAV
-358 ADLQGN
+358 ADLQGA
-364 CQIVIG
+364 CKIVIG

-381 TDNTSGQIVMGD
+381 TDNTFGQIVIGD
-393 DADNVAVIKADKFIY
+393 DANNVAVIKADKFIY

-432 KECYKNGAESEGNKV
+432 KECYKNGAESAGNKV
-447 EFEYL
+447 DFDYL
-452 NWNSD
+452 NWNAD
-457 VQSYDYITGGGALTA
+457 VQSYDYVTGGGALTA

-479 LKDAY
+479 LKDEY
-484 KVADQKKLMLLS
+484 EVAKQKKLMLLS
-496 TIANYDRDTQSATAI
+496 TIANYERDTQSATAI

-522 YHTNGKEFGGSID
+522 YHTNGKDFGGSID

-547 QRVQQAEAKATYD
+547 QRVQQADAGATYD

-568 SKLYLA
+568 NKLYLA

-583 QLGGATISYAAIGS
+583 QFGGATVSYAAIGG

-603 TEGLTSQSL
+603 TEGLSTVAL
-612 DNAVKGDANCVVPF
+612 DNTVKGDANCVMPF
-626 GNNIAVASTLG
+626 GDNIAVASTLG
-637 YSVYDPTLVK
+637 YSVYNPTLAE
-647 GDLTKTTGKAKFVA
+647 GTLTKTTGKAKFVA
-661 VNGTSLVGLNYKSE
+661 VNGSSLVGLNYTSE
-675 ITAGDAEVQGEVQVF
+675 IAAGDAEVQGEVQVF

-731 MCYDSNGNQA
+731 MCYENGNQV
-741 WASEWTTPTSKS
+741 WEWTTPVSHGAG
-753 DKNVSVDKR
+753 NVSVDNR

-783 GLVVLTKDG
+783 GLVVLTKEG

-822 KGRIQVFKLTGGAAK
+822 KGRIQVFKLTSGDAK

>member
-73 AFNETLFKGL
+73 AFNETLFNGL

-92 SDEGAKQLN
+92 SADGAKQLN

-127 NTILFVAGN
+127 NTTLFVAGN
-136 STVKYSNLGTGNTI
+136 STVKYSNLGSGNTI
-150 VVKKGGKLEYTGSG
+150 VVLKGGKLEYTGSS

-181 NIDNENII
+181 SIANENIT
-189 IDGTLYSSRALGK
+189 IDGALYSSRALGK
-202 IEGKITDKKSEGTP
+202 IEGHTTGDKKSEGTP

-227 LINGSVYLS
+227 LS
-236 GYTHTVTDPESKNYG
+236 GYSHVVTDPESANYN
-251 KEITEYASL
+251 KTITEYASL

-268 AGAKVNTLDRVT
+268 
-280 FTDDVVIA
+280 A

-300 NMTIKNGGVFYSDY
+300 NMTIKNGGKFYSEY
-314 SAKIKNHLTMEA
+314 SAKIKNKLTMEA

-337 TDNEYTDN
+337 TDNTYDEN
-345 GTEKPTKVSGNAV
+345 GTEKPTKVPGNAV

-479 LKDAY
+479 LKDEY

-511 VPTDNNKVYVS
+511 VPTDDNKVYVS
-522 YHTNGKEFGGSID
+522 YHTNGKDFGGSID

-547 QRVQQAEAKATYD
+547 QRVQQAEAGATYD

-583 QLGGATISYAAIGS
+583 QLGGAAISYAAIGS
-597 DGTLNV
+597 DGLLNV

-612 DNAVKGDANCVVPF
+612 DNTVKGDANCVMPF
-626 GNNIAVASTLG
+626 GDNIAVASTLG

-647 GDLTKTTGKAKFVA
+647 GELTTTAGKAKFVA
-661 VNGTSLVGLNYKSE
+661 VNGSSLVGLNYTSKIE
-675 ITAGDAEVQGEVQVF
+675 AGDDEVQGEVQVF

-731 MCYDSNGNQA
+731 MCYNSNGNQA

>member
-58 VTNYKRSSSNKARTR
+58 VTNYKRSNSNKARTR
-73 AFNETLFKGL
+73 AINETLFNGL

-92 SDEGAKQLN
+92 SADGAKQLN

-127 NTILFVAGN
+127 NTTLFVAGN

-150 VVKKGGKLEYTGSG
+150 VVMKGGKLEYTGSG
-164 SAIPQG
+164 SAIPQN

-181 NIDNENII
+181 NIDNDIT

-202 IEGKITDKKSEGTP
+202 IKGEITDKKSEGTP

-227 LINGSVYLS
+227 LS
-236 GYTHTVTDPESKNYG
+236 GYKHTVTDQTSENYG

-280 FTDDVVIA
+280 FTNDVVIA

-314 SAKIKNHLTMEA
+314 SAKIKNQLTMEA
-326 GSYMDLKYLNV
+326 GSYMNLAYLNV
-337 TDNEYTDN
+337 TDNTYDKN
-345 GTEKPTKVSGNAV
+345 GTETVKNAGNAV

-381 TDNTSGQIVMGD
+381 TDNTAGQVVLGGG
-393 DADNVAVIKADKFIY
+393 ADNVAVIKADKFIY
-408 AGSDE
+408 AGNDE
-413 NVNFTSTPNTNN
+413 NVNFISTPNTNN
-425 QTILAQF
+425 QTILAQL
-432 KECYKNGAESEGNKV
+432 KESYKNGAESEGNKV
-447 EFEYL
+447 DFDYL
-452 NWNSD
+452 VFSAD
-457 VQSYDYITGGGALTA
+457 VQSYDYITGGGALTPGA
-472 GPNFSYV
+472 NFSYV
-479 LKDAY
+479 LKDEY
-484 KVADQKKLMLLS
+484 EVAKQKKLMLLS

-522 YHTNGKEFGGSID
+522 YHTNGTDFGGSID

-547 QRVQQAEAKATYD
+547 QRVQQAEAGATYD

-583 QLGGATISYAAIGS
+583 QLGGAAISYAAIGS
-597 DGTLNV
+597 DGLLNV

-612 DNAVKGDANCVVPF
+612 DNTVKGDANCVVPF
-626 GNNIAVASTLG
+626 DNNIAVASTLG

-661 VNGTSLVGLNYKSE
+661 VNGTSLVGLNYTSE
-675 ITAGDAEVQGEVQVF
+675 IAAGDAEVQGEVQVF

-731 MCYDSNGNQA
+731 MCYENGSPA

-822 KGRIQVFKLTGGAAK
+822 KGRIQVFKLTSGDAQ

>member
-73 AFNETLFKGL
+73 AFNEALFNGV
-83 TESTVPTAP
+83 TESTVQPAP
-92 SDEGAKQLN
+92 SVDGAKQLN
-101 AATDLSNDKYKT
+101 AATNLSNDKYKT

-150 VVKKGGKLEYTGSG
+150 VVLKGGKLEYTGSS

-181 NIDNENII
+181 SIANENIT
-189 IDGTLYSSRALGK
+189 IDGALYSSRALGK
-202 IEGKITDKKSEGTP
+202 IEGHTTGDKKSEGTP
-216 TQNITINGSVY
+216 TQNITINGSVF
-227 LINGSVYLS
+227 LS
-236 GYTHTVTDPESKNYG
+236 GYKHTVTDQTSENYG

-280 FTDDVVIA
+280 FTDNVVLA

-300 NMTIKNGGVFYSDY
+300 SMTIKDGGKFYSDY
-314 SAKIKNHLTMEA
+314 SAKIKNKLTMEA

-345 GTEKPTKVSGNAV
+345 GTEKPTKVLGSAV
-358 ADLQGN
+358 ADLKGN

-393 DADNVAVIKADKFIY
+393 DANNVAVIKADKFIY

-432 KECYKNGAESEGNKV
+432 KECYKNGAESAGNKV
-447 EFEYL
+447 DFEYL
-452 NWNSD
+452 VWNSD

-479 LKDAY
+479 LKDEY

-511 VPTDNNKVYVS
+511 VPTDDNKVYVS
-522 YHTNGKEFGGSID
+522 YHTNGKDFGGSID

-547 QRVQQAEAKATYD
+547 QRVQQADAGATYD

-568 SKLYLA
+568 NKLYLA

-583 QLGGATISYAAIGS
+583 QFGGATVSYAAIGG

-603 TEGLTSQSL
+603 TEGLSTVAL
-612 DNAVKGDANCVVPF
+612 DNTVKGDANCVMPF
-626 GNNIAVASTLG
+626 GDNIAVASTLG
-637 YSVYDPTLVK
+637 YSVYNPTLAE
-647 GDLTKTTGKAKFVA
+647 GTLTKTTGKAKFVA
-661 VNGTSLVGLNYKSE
+661 VNGSSLVGLNYTSE
-675 ITAGDAEVQGEVQVF
+675 IAAGDAEVQGEVQVF

-731 MCYDSNGNQA
+731 MCYENGNQV
-741 WASEWTTPTSKS
+741 WEWTTPVSHGAG
-753 DKNVSVDKR
+753 NVSVDNR

-783 GLVVLTKDG
+783 GLVVLTKEG

-822 KGRIQVFKLTGGAAK
+822 KGRIQVFKLTSGAAQ

>member
-73 AFNETLFKGL
+73 AIDKTLFDGL
-83 TESTVPTAP
+83 TESTVPAAP
-92 SDEGAKQLN
+92 SADGAKQLN
-101 AATDLSNDKYKT
+101 AAANLSGDKYKT

-127 NTILFVAGN
+127 NTTLFVAGN
-136 STVKYSNLGTGNTI
+136 STVKYSNLGSGNTI
-150 VVKKGGKLEYTGSG
+150 VVLKGGKLEYTGSG
-164 SAIPQG
+164 SAIPQN

-181 NIDNENII
+181 SITDNENII

-202 IEGKITDKKSEGTP
+202 IEGHTTGDKKSEGTP
-216 TQNITINGSVY
+216 TQNITINGY
-227 LINGSVYLS
+227 VYLS
-236 GYTHTVTDPESKNYG
+236 GYSHIVTDPESENYN

-280 FTDDVVIA
+280 FTDNVVIA

-300 NMTIKNGGVFYSDY
+300 NMTIKNGGKFYSDY
-314 SAKIKNHLTMEA
+314 SAKIKNKLTMEA
-326 GSYMDLKYLNV
+326 GSYMNLAYLNV
-337 TDNEYTDN
+337 TDNKYDKN
-345 GTEKPTKVSGNAV
+345 GTEEKPTKTVGDAV

-393 DADNVAVIKADKFIY
+393 DANNVAVIKADKFIY

-413 NVNFTSTPNTNN
+413 NVNFVSTPNTNN
-425 QTILAQF
+425 QTILAQL
-432 KECYKNGAESEGNKV
+432 KECYKNGAESAGNKV
-447 EFEYL
+447 DFDYL
-452 NWNSD
+452 NWNAD
-457 VQSYDYITGGGALTA
+457 VQSYDYITGGGALIA
-472 GPNFSYV
+472 GPNFSYT
-479 LKDAY
+479 LKDEY

-511 VPTDNNKVYVS
+511 VPTADNKVYVS
-522 YHTNGKEFGGSID
+522 YHTNGTEFGGSID

-547 QRVQQAEAKATYD
+547 QRVQQAEAGATYD

-583 QLGGATISYAAIGS
+583 QLGGAAISYAAIGS
-597 DGTLNV
+597 DGLLNV

-637 YSVYDPTLVK
+637 YSIYDPTLVK

-661 VNGTSLVGLNYKSE
+661 VNGSSLVGLNYTSE
-675 ITAGDAEVQGEVQVF
+675 IAAGDAEVQGEVQVF

-697 SSFNVGSIAPNNGKN
+697 SRFNVGAIAPNNGKN

-731 MCYDSNGNQA
+731 MCYESNGNQA

-753 DKNVSVDKR
+753 DKNVSVDKVK
-762 QGYINGVAVDDNYV
+762 GYINGVAVDDNYV

-822 KGRIQVFKLTGGAAK
+822 KGRIQVFKLTSGAAQ

>member
-73 AFNETLFKGL
+73 AFNEALFNGV
-83 TESTVPTAP
+83 TESTVQPAP
-92 SDEGAKQLN
+92 SVDGAKQLN
-101 AATDLSNDKYKT
+101 AATNLSNDKYKT

-150 VVKKGGKLEYTGSG
+150 VVMKGGKLEYTGSG
-164 SAIPQG
+164 SAIPQN

-181 NIDNENII
+181 SIDNENII
-189 IDGTLYSSRALGK
+189 IDGALYSSRALGK
-202 IEGKITDKKSEGTP
+202 IDGKITDKKSEGTP
-216 TQNITINGSVY
+216 TQNITINGSVF
-227 LINGSVYLS
+227 LS
-236 GYTHTVTDPESKNYG
+236 GYDHIVTDPESANYN
-251 KEITEYASL
+251 KTITEYASL

-280 FTDDVVIA
+280 FTNDVVIA

-300 NMTIKNGGVFYSDY
+300 NMTIKNGGVFYSDN
-314 SAKIKNHLTMEA
+314 SAKIKNKLTMEA

-345 GTEKPTKVSGNAV
+345 GTEKPTKVLGNAV

-364 CQIVIG
+364 CQIIIG

-393 DADNVAVIKADKFIY
+393 DDNNVAVIKADKFIY
-408 AGSDE
+408 AGSDI

-447 EFEYL
+447 EFEDL

-484 KVADQKKLMLLS
+484 KIADQKKLMLLS
-496 TIANYDRDTQSATAI
+496 TIANYDRDAQSATAI

-522 YHTNGKEFGGSID
+522 YHTNGKDFGGSID

-547 QRVQQAEAKATYD
+547 QRVQQADAGATYD

-568 SKLYLA
+568 NKLYLA

-583 QLGGATISYAAIGS
+583 QLGGAAISYAAIRS

-612 DNAVKGDANCVVPF
+612 DNTVKGDANCIVPF
-626 GNNIAVASTLG
+626 GDNIAVASTLG
-637 YSVYDPTLVK
+637 YSVYDPTLVE
-647 GDLTKTTGKAKFVA
+647 GTLTKTTGKAKFVA
-661 VNGTSLVGLNYKSE
+661 VNGTSLVGLNYTSE
-675 ITAGDAEVQGEVQVF
+675 IAAGDAEVQGEVQVF

-697 SSFNVGSIAPNNGKN
+697 SSFNVGAIAPNNGKN

-762 QGYINGVAVDDNYV
+762 KGYINGVAVDDNYV

-799 IGTSGNS
+799 IGTSENS

-822 KGRIQVFKLTGGAAK
+822 KGRIQVFKLTGGAAQ

>member
-30 TPITPGTVPS
+30 SPITPGTVPS

-73 AFNETLFKGL
+73 ASYETSFDGL

-92 SDEGAKQLN
+92 SADGAKQLN

-127 NTILFVAGN
+127 NTTLFVAGN
-136 STVKYSNLGTGNTI
+136 STVKYSNLGSGNTI
-150 VVKKGGKLEYTGSG
+150 VVLKGGKLEYTGSS

-176 ESGSY
+176 GSGSY
-181 NIDNENII
+181 SIANENII
-189 IDGTLYSSRALGK
+189 IDGALYSSRALGK
-202 IEGKITDKKSEGTP
+202 IEGHTTGDKKSEGTP
-216 TQNITINGSVY
+216 TQNITINGSVF
-227 LINGSVYLS
+227 LS
-236 GYTHTVTDPESKNYG
+236 GYDHIVTDPESANYN
-251 KEITEYASL
+251 KTITEYASL

-280 FTDDVVIA
+280 FTDNVVLA

-300 NMTIKNGGVFYSDY
+300 SMTIKDGGKFYSDY
-314 SAKIKNHLTMEA
+314 SAKIKNQLTMEA

-345 GTEKPTKVSGNAV
+345 GTEKPTKVLGNAV
-358 ADLQGN
+358 ADLQGA
-364 CQIVIG
+364 CKIVIG

-393 DADNVAVIKADKFIY
+393 DANNVAVIKADKFIY
-408 AGSDE
+408 AGSDI

-447 EFEYL
+447 EFEDL
-452 NWNSD
+452 NWNAD

-484 KVADQKKLMLLS
+484 KIADQKKLMLLS
-496 TIANYDRDTQSATAI
+496 TIANYDRDAQSATAI

-522 YHTNGKEFGGSID
+522 YHTYGKDFGGSID

-547 QRVQQAEAKATYD
+547 QRVQQADAGATYD

-568 SKLYLA
+568 NKLYLA

-583 QLGGATISYAAIGS
+583 QFGGATVSYATIGG

-603 TEGLTSQSL
+603 TEGLSTVAL
-612 DNAVKGDANCVVPF
+612 DNTVKGDANCVMPF
-626 GNNIAVASTLG
+626 GDNIAVASTLG
-637 YSVYDPTLVK
+637 YSVYNPTLAE
-647 GDLTKTTGKAKFVA
+647 GTLTKTTGKAKFVA
-661 VNGTSLVGLNYKSE
+661 VNGSSLVGLNYTSE
-675 ITAGDAEVQGEVQVF
+675 IAAGDAEVQGEVQVF

-762 QGYINGVAVDDNYV
+762 KGYINGVAVDDNYV

-799 IGTSGNS
+799 IGTSENS

-822 KGRIQVFKLTGGAAK
+822 KGRIQVFKLTGGAAQ

>member
-73 AFNETLFKGL
+73 AFNEALFNGV
-83 TESTVPTAP
+83 TESTVQPAP
-92 SDEGAKQLN
+92 SVDGAKQLN
-101 AATDLSNDKYKT
+101 AATNLSNDKYKT

-150 VVKKGGKLEYTGSG
+150 VVMKGGKLEYTGSG
-164 SAIPQG
+164 SAIPQN

-181 NIDNENII
+181 SIDNENII
-189 IDGTLYSSRALGK
+189 IDGALYSSRALGK
-202 IEGKITDKKSEGTP
+202 IDGKITDKKSEGTP
-216 TQNITINGSVY
+216 TQNITINGSVF
-227 LINGSVYLS
+227 LS
-236 GYTHTVTDPESKNYG
+236 GYDHIVTDPESANYN
-251 KEITEYASL
+251 KTITEYASL

-280 FTDDVVIA
+280 FTNDVVIA

-300 NMTIKNGGVFYSDY
+300 NMTIKNGGVFYSDN
-314 SAKIKNHLTMEA
+314 SAKIKNKLTMEA

-345 GTEKPTKVSGNAV
+345 GTEKPTKVPGNAV
-358 ADLQGN
+358 ADLQGA
-364 CQIVIG
+364 CKIVIG

-381 TDNTSGQIVMGD
+381 TDNTFGQIVIGD
-393 DADNVAVIKADKFIY
+393 DANNVAVIKADKFIY

-432 KECYKNGAESEGNKV
+432 KECYKNGAESAGNKV
-447 EFEYL
+447 DFDYL
-452 NWNSD
+452 NWNAD
-457 VQSYDYITGGGALTA
+457 VQSYDYVTGGGALTA

-479 LKDAY
+479 LKDEY
-484 KVADQKKLMLLS
+484 EVAKQKKLMLLS
-496 TIANYDRDTQSATAI
+496 TIANYERDTQSATAI

-522 YHTNGKEFGGSID
+522 YHTNGKDFGGSID

-547 QRVQQAEAKATYD
+547 QRVQQAEAGATYD

-583 QLGGATISYAAIGS
+583 QYGGATVSYAAIGG

-647 GDLTKTTGKAKFVA
+647 GELTKTTGKAKFVA
-661 VNGTSLVGLNYKSE
+661 VNGTSLVGLNYTSE

-731 MCYDSNGNQA
+731 MCYENGSPA

-822 KGRIQVFKLTGGAAK
+822 KGRIQVFKLTSGAAQ

>member
-73 AFNETLFKGL
+73 AFNETLFDGV
-83 TESTVPTAP
+83 TESTKPTAP
-92 SDEGAKQLN
+92 SADGAKQLN

-120 FSNNTIE
+120 FSNNKIE
-127 NTILFVAGN
+127 NTTLFVVGN
-136 STVKYSNLGTGNTI
+136 STVKYNNLGTGNKII
-150 VVKKGGKLEYTGSG
+150 VQKGGKLEYTGSG
-164 SAIPQG
+164 SAIPQN

-181 NIDNENII
+181 SIANENIT
-189 IDGTLYSSRALGK
+189 IDGALYSSRALGK
-202 IEGKITDKKSEGTP
+202 IDGKITDKKSEGTP
-216 TQNITINGSVY
+216 TQNITINGSVF
-227 LINGSVYLS
+227 LS
-236 GYTHTVTDPESKNYG
+236 GYDHIVTDPESANYN
-251 KEITEYASL
+251 KTITEYASL

-280 FTDDVVIA
+280 FTNDVVIA

-300 NMTIKNGGVFYSDY
+300 NMTIKNGGVFYSDN
-314 SAKIKNHLTMEA
+314 SAKIKNKLTMEA

-345 GTEKPTKVSGNAV
+345 GTEKPTKVLGNAV

-364 CQIVIG
+364 CQIIIG

-393 DADNVAVIKADKFIY
+393 DDNNVAVIKADKFIY
-408 AGSDE
+408 AGSDI

-447 EFEYL
+447 EFEDL

-484 KVADQKKLMLLS
+484 KIADQKKLMLLS
-496 TIANYDRDTQSATAI
+496 TIANYDRDAQSATAI

-522 YHTNGKEFGGSID
+522 YHTNGKDFGGSID

-547 QRVQQAEAKATYD
+547 QRVQQADAGATYD

-568 SKLYLA
+568 NKLYLA

-583 QLGGATISYAAIGS
+583 QLGGAAISYAAIGS

-603 TEGLTSQSL
+603 KEGLTSQSL
-612 DNAVKGDANCVVPF
+612 DNTVKGDANCIVPF
-626 GNNIAVASTLG
+626 GDNIAVASTLG
-637 YSVYDPTLVK
+637 YSVYDPTLVE
-647 GDLTKTTGKAKFVA
+647 GTLTKTTGKAKFVA
-661 VNGTSLVGLNYKSE
+661 VNGTSLVGLNYTSE
-675 ITAGDAEVQGEVQVF
+675 IAAGDAEVQGEVQVF

-697 SSFNVGSIAPNNGKN
+697 SSFNVGAIAPNNGKN

-762 QGYINGVAVDDNYV
+762 KGYINGVAVDDNYV

-799 IGTSGNS
+799 IGTSENS

-822 KGRIQVFKLTGGAAK
+822 KGRIQVFKLTSGAAQ

>member
-73 AFNETLFKGL
+73 AFNETLFNGL

-92 SDEGAKQLN
+92 SADGAKQLN

-127 NTILFVAGN
+127 NTTLFVAGN
-136 STVKYSNLGTGNTI
+136 STVKYSNLGSNNTI
-150 VVKKGGKLEYTGSG
+150 VVLKGGKLEYTGSG

-170 NTIYVL
+170 NNIYVL

-181 NIDNENII
+181 SIANENIT
-189 IDGTLYSSRALGK
+189 IDGNLYSSRALGK
-202 IEGKITDKKSEGTP
+202 IEGHTTGDKKSEGTP
-216 TQNITINGSVY
+216 TQNITINGA
-227 LINGSVYLS
+227 VYLS
-236 GYTHTVTDPESKNYG
+236 GYKHTVTDPESANYG

-280 FTDDVVIA
+280 FTDNVVLA

-300 NMTIKNGGVFYSDY
+300 NMTIKNGGKFYSEY
-314 SAKIKNHLTMEA
+314 SAKIKNKLTMEA
-326 GSYMDLKYLNV
+326 GSYMDIKYLNV
-337 TDNEYTDN
+337 TDNEYTEN
-345 GTEKPTKVSGNAV
+345 GTEKPTKVLGNAV

-393 DADNVAVIKADKFIY
+393 DANNVAVIKADKFIY

-432 KECYKNGAESEGNKV
+432 KECYKNGTESEGNKV
-447 EFEYL
+447 DFDYL
-452 NWNSD
+452 NWNAD
-457 VQSYDYITGGGALTA
+457 VQSYDYVTGGGALTA

-479 LKDAY
+479 LKDEY

-522 YHTNGKEFGGSID
+522 YHTNGKDFGGSID
-535 VAEMNGEQLTLK
+535 VAEMNGEQLTLR
-547 QRVQQAEAKATYD
+547 QRVQQAEAGATYD

-583 QLGGATISYAAIGS
+583 QLGGAAISYAAIGG
-597 DGTLNV
+597 DGLLNV

-637 YSVYDPTLVK
+637 YSIYDPTLVK

-661 VNGTSLVGLNYKSE
+661 VNGSSLVGLNYTSE
-675 ITAGDAEVQGEVQVF
+675 IAAGDAEVQGEVQVF

-753 DKNVSVDKR
+753 DKNESVDKR

-783 GLVVLTKDG
+783 GLVVLTKEG

-822 KGRIQVFKLTGGAAK
+822 KGRIQVFKLTGGAAQ

>member
-24 SSSDPA
+24 SSTDPA

-73 AFNETLFKGL
+73 AINETLFNGL

-92 SDEGAKQLN
+92 SADGAKQLN

-127 NTILFVAGN
+127 NTTLFVAGN

-150 VVKKGGKLEYTGSG
+150 VVMKGGKLEYTGSG

-181 NIDNENII
+181 NIDNENIT

-202 IEGKITDKKSEGTP
+202 IDGKITDKKSEGTP

-227 LINGSVYLS
+227 LS
-236 GYTHTVTDPESKNYG
+236 GYEHTVTDPESENYG
-251 KEITEYASL
+251 KVIREYASL

-268 AGAKVNTLDRVT
+268 ADAKVNTLDRVT
-280 FTDDVVIA
+280 FTNDVVIA
-288 GALHVGKAAIVK
+288 GALHVGQTAIVK
-300 NMTIKNGGVFYSDY
+300 NMTIKNGGKFYSDY
-314 SAKIKNHLTMEA
+314 SAKIKNQLTMEA
-326 GSYMDLKYLNV
+326 GSYMNLAYLNV
-337 TDNEYTDN
+337 TDNTYDKN
-345 GTEKPTKVSGNAV
+345 GTETVKNAGNAV

-393 DADNVAVIKADKFIY
+393 DANNVAVIKADKFIY
-408 AGSDE
+408 AGNDE
-413 NVNFTSTPNTNN
+413 NVNFISTPNTNN
-425 QTILAQF
+425 QTILAQL
-432 KECYKNGAESEGNKV
+432 KESYKNGAESEGNKV
-447 EFEYL
+447 DFDYL
-452 NWNSD
+452 VFSAD

-479 LKDAY
+479 LKDEY

-547 QRVQQAEAKATYD
+547 QRVQQAEAGATYD

-583 QLGGATISYAAIGS
+583 QLGGAAISYAAIGS
-597 DGTLNV
+597 DGLLNV

-612 DNAVKGDANCVVPF
+612 DNTVKGDANCVVPF
-626 GNNIAVASTLG
+626 DNNIAVASTLG
-637 YSVYDPTLVK
+637 YSVYEPTLAKEAKDRVS
-647 GDLTKTTGKAKFVA
+647 TTGKAKFVA
-661 VNGTSLVGLNYKSE
+661 VNGSSLVGLNYKSE
-675 ITAGDAEVQGEVQVF
+675 ITAGDDEVQGEVQVF

-731 MCYDSNGNQA
+731 MCYENGSPA

-822 KGRIQVFKLTGGAAK
+822 KGRIQVFKLTSGAAQ

>member
-73 AFNETLFKGL
+73 AIDEALFNGL
-83 TESTVPTAP
+83 TKMPDVPSNEDAV
-92 SDEGAKQLN
+92 QLN
-101 AATDLSNDKYKT
+101 AAKDLSNEKYKT
-113 RSGKTYD
+113 RNGKTYD
-120 FSNNTIE
+120 FSNNTLQ
-127 NTILFVAGN
+127 NATLYVVGN
-136 STVKYSNLGTGNTI
+136 STVKYNNLGTGNTI
-150 VVKKGGKLEYTGSG
+150 IVQKGGKLEYTGNG
-164 SAIPQG
+164 TAIPQN
-170 NTIYVL
+170 NTIIVL

-181 NIDNENII
+181 SIANENIT

-202 IEGKITDKKSEGTP
+202 IEGQTTGDKKSEGTP
-216 TQNITINGSVY
+216 TQNITINGSVF
-227 LINGSVYLS
+227 LS
-236 GYTHTVTDPESKNYG
+236 GYKHEVTDPKSDNYG
-251 KEITEYASL
+251 QVLTEYASL

-280 FTDDVVIA
+280 FTNDVVIA
-288 GALHVGKAAIVK
+288 GALHVGQTAIVK
-300 NMTIKNGGVFYSDY
+300 NMTIKNGGKFYSDY
-314 SAKIKNHLTMEA
+314 SAKIKNKLTMEA
-326 GSYMDLKYLNV
+326 GSYMNLAYLNV
-337 TDNEYTDN
+337 TDNKYDKN
-345 GTEKPTKVSGNAV
+345 GTEEKPTKTLGDAV

-381 TDNTSGQIVMGD
+381 TDNTTGQIVMGN
-393 DADNVAVIKADKFIY
+393 DANNVAVIKADKFIY
-408 AGSDE
+408 AGNDE

-432 KECYKNGAESEGNKV
+432 KECYKNGSESEGNKV

-472 GPNFSYV
+472 GRNFSYV
-479 LKDAY
+479 LKDEY

-496 TIANYDRDTQSATAI
+496 TIANYNRDTQSATAI
-511 VPTDNNKVYVS
+511 VPTDDNKVYVS
-522 YHTNGKEFGGSID
+522 YHTNGAEFGGSID

-547 QRVQQAEAKATYD
+547 QRVEQAATGATYD
-560 FNHLNVIN
+560 FNHLNVIDN
-568 SKLYLA
+568 KLYLA
-574 GSAKGKDGK
+574 GGIQGKSGL
-583 QLGGATISYAAIGS
+583 QMSGASISYAAINS

-603 TEGLTSQSL
+603 TEGLTSVSI

-626 GNNIAVASTLG
+626 GNQIVVANTKG
-637 YSVYDPTLVK
+637 YDKLEK
-647 GDLTKTTGKAKFVA
+647 DLTDDKNTKTPGKAKFAA
-661 VNGTSLVGLNYKSE
+661 VSGSSLVGLNYTSE

-697 SSFNVGSIAPNNGKN
+697 SRFNVGSIAPNNGKN

-731 MCYDSNGNQA
+731 MCYESNGNQA
-741 WASEWTTPTSKS
+741 WASEWTTPVSHGAGNK
-753 DKNVSVDKR
+753 SVDNR

-799 IGTSGNS
+799 IGTAGNS

-822 KGRIQVFKLTGGAAK
+822 KGRIQVFKLTSGAAQ

>member
-73 AFNETLFKGL
+73 AFNETLFNGL
-83 TESTVPTAP
+83 TESTIPTAP
-92 SDEGAKQLN
+92 SADGAKQLN

-120 FSNNTIE
+120 FSTNTIE

-150 VVKKGGKLEYTGSG
+150 VVMKGGKLEYTGSG
-164 SAIPQG
+164 SAIPQN

-181 NIDNENII
+181 SIDNENII
-189 IDGTLYSSRALGK
+189 IDGALYSSRALGK
-202 IEGKITDKKSEGTP
+202 IDGKITDKKSEGTP
-216 TQNITINGSVY
+216 TQNITINGSVF
-227 LINGSVYLS
+227 LS
-236 GYTHTVTDPESKNYG
+236 GYDHIVTDPESANYN
-251 KEITEYASL
+251 KTITEYASL

-280 FTDDVVIA
+280 FTDNVVIA

-300 NMTIKNGGVFYSDY
+300 NMTIKNGGKFYSEY
-314 SAKIKNHLTMEA
+314 SAKIKNQLTMEA

-337 TDNEYTDN
+337 TDNTYDKN
-345 GTEKPTKVSGNAV
+345 GTEKPTKVPGNAV

-393 DADNVAVIKADKFIY
+393 DANNVAVIKADKFIY

-413 NVNFTSTPNTNN
+413 NVNFIGTPHTNN
-425 QTILAQF
+425 QTILAQL
-432 KECYKNGAESEGNKV
+432 KESYKNGAESEGNKV
-447 EFEYL
+447 DFDYL
-452 NWNSD
+452 VFNAD

-479 LKDAY
+479 LKNEY
-484 KVADQKKLMLLS
+484 EVAKQKKLMLLS

-511 VPTDNNKVYVS
+511 VPTADNKVYVS
-522 YHTNGKEFGGSID
+522 YHTNGKDFGGSID

-547 QRVQQAEAKATYD
+547 QRVQQAETGATYD

-574 GSAKGKDGK
+574 GSAKGKDGNL
-583 QLGGATISYAAIGS
+583 LGGAAISYAAIGS
-597 DGTLNV
+597 DGLLNV

-647 GDLTKTTGKAKFVA
+647 GELTKTTGKAKFVA
-661 VNGTSLVGLNYKSE
+661 VNGTSLVGLNYTSE

-697 SSFNVGSIAPNNGKN
+697 SSFNVGAIAPNNGKN

-731 MCYDSNGNQA
+731 MCYENGSPA

-822 KGRIQVFKLTGGAAK
+822 KGRIQVFKLTSGAAQ

>member
-73 AFNETLFKGL
+73 AFNETLFDGL
-83 TESTVPTAP
+83 TESTKPTAP
-92 SDEGAKQLN
+92 SADGAKQLN
-101 AATDLSNDKYKT
+101 AAANLSGDKYKT

-136 STVKYSNLGTGNTI
+136 STVKYSNLGSGNTI
-150 VVKKGGKLEYTGSG
+150 VVLKGGKLEYTGSG
-164 SAIPQG
+164 SAIPQD

-181 NIDNENII
+181 SIDNENII
-189 IDGTLYSSRALGK
+189 IDGALYSSRALGK
-202 IEGKITDKKSEGTP
+202 IDGKITDKKSEGTP
-216 TQNITINGSVY
+216 TQNITINGSVF
-227 LINGSVYLS
+227 LS
-236 GYTHTVTDPESKNYG
+236 GYDHIVTDPESANYN
-251 KEITEYASL
+251 KTITEYASL

-280 FTDDVVIA
+280 FTNDVVIA
-288 GALHVGKAAIVK
+288 GALHVGKVAIVK

-314 SAKIKNHLTMEA
+314 SAKIKNKLTMEA

-345 GTEKPTKVSGNAV
+345 GTEKRTKVPGSAV
-358 ADLQGN
+358 ADLKGN

-393 DADNVAVIKADKFIY
+393 DANNVAVIKADKFIY

-432 KECYKNGAESEGNKV
+432 KECYKNGTESEGNKV
-447 EFEYL
+447 DFDYL
-452 NWNSD
+452 NWNAD
-457 VQSYDYITGGGALTA
+457 VQSYDYITGGGALTPGA
-472 GPNFSYV
+472 NFSYV
-479 LKDAY
+479 LKDEY

-522 YHTNGKEFGGSID
+522 YHTNGKDFGGSID

-547 QRVQQAEAKATYD
+547 QRVQQAEAGATYD

-583 QLGGATISYAAIGS
+583 QLGGAAISYAAIGS
-597 DGTLNV
+597 DGLLNV
-603 TEGLTSQSL
+603 KEGLTSQSL
-612 DNAVKGDANCVVPF
+612 DNTVKGDANCVVPF

-637 YSVYDPTLVK
+637 YSIYDPTLVK
-647 GDLTKTTGKAKFVA
+647 GDLTTTTGKAKFVA
-661 VNGTSLVGLNYKSE
+661 VNGTSLVGLNYTSE
-675 ITAGDAEVQGEVQVF
+675 IAAGDAEVQGEVQVF

-697 SSFNVGSIAPNNGKN
+697 SSFNVGAIAPNNGKN

-731 MCYDSNGNQA
+731 MCYDSNGNPA
-741 WASEWTTPTSKS
+741 WASEWTTPVSHGEG
-753 DKNVSVDKR
+753 NVSVDKR

-822 KGRIQVFKLTGGAAK
+822 KGRIQVFKLTSGAAQ

>member
-73 AFNETLFKGL
+73 AFNEALFNGV
-83 TESTVPTAP
+83 TESTVQPAP
-92 SDEGAKQLN
+92 SVDGAKQLN
-101 AATDLSNDKYKT
+101 AATNLSNDKYKT

-150 VVKKGGKLEYTGSG
+150 VVMKGGKLEYTGSG
-164 SAIPQG
+164 SAIPQN

-181 NIDNENII
+181 SIDNESII
-189 IDGTLYSSRALGK
+189 IDGALYSSRALGK
-202 IEGKITDKKSEGTP
+202 IDGKITDKKSEGTP
-216 TQNITINGSVY
+216 TQNITINGSVF
-227 LINGSVYLS
+227 LS
-236 GYTHTVTDPESKNYG
+236 GYDHIVTDPESANYN
-251 KEITEYASL
+251 KTITEYASL

-280 FTDDVVIA
+280 FTNDVVIA

-300 NMTIKNGGVFYSDY
+300 NMTIKNGGVFYSDN
-314 SAKIKNHLTMEA
+314 SAKIKNKLTMEA

-345 GTEKPTKVSGNAV
+345 GTEKPTKVPGNAV
-358 ADLQGN
+358 ADLQGA
-364 CQIVIG
+364 CKIVIG

-381 TDNTSGQIVMGD
+381 TDNTFGQIVIGD
-393 DADNVAVIKADKFIY
+393 DANNVAVIKADKFIY

-432 KECYKNGAESEGNKV
+432 KECYKNGAESAGNKV
-447 EFEYL
+447 DFDYL
-452 NWNSD
+452 NWNAD
-457 VQSYDYITGGGALTA
+457 VQSYDYVTGGGALTA

-479 LKDAY
+479 LKDEY
-484 KVADQKKLMLLS
+484 EVAKQKKLMLLS
-496 TIANYDRDTQSATAI
+496 TIANYERDTQSATAI

-522 YHTNGKEFGGSID
+522 YHTNGKDFGGSID

-547 QRVQQAEAKATYD
+547 QRVQQADAGATYD

-568 SKLYLA
+568 NKLYLA

-583 QLGGATISYAAIGS
+583 QFGGATVSYAAIGG

-603 TEGLTSQSL
+603 TEGLSTVAL
-612 DNAVKGDANCVVPF
+612 DNTVKGDANCVMPF
-626 GNNIAVASTLG
+626 GDNIAVASTLG
-637 YSVYDPTLVK
+637 YSVYNPTLAE
-647 GDLTKTTGKAKFVA
+647 GTLTKTTGKAKFVA
-661 VNGTSLVGLNYKSE
+661 VNGSSLVGLNYTSE
-675 ITAGDAEVQGEVQVF
+675 IAAGDAEVQGEVQVF

-731 MCYDSNGNQA
+731 MCYENGNQV
-741 WASEWTTPTSKS
+741 WEWTTPVSHGAG
-753 DKNVSVDKR
+753 NVSVDNR

-783 GLVVLTKDG
+783 GLVVLTKEG

-822 KGRIQVFKLTGGAAK
+822 KGRIQVFKLTSGDAQ

>member
-73 AFNETLFKGL
+73 AINETLFNGL

-92 SDEGAKQLN
+92 SADGAKQLN

-127 NTILFVAGN
+127 NTTLFVAGN

-150 VVKKGGKLEYTGSG
+150 VVMKGGKLEYTGSG

-170 NTIYVL
+170 NTIHVL

-181 NIDNENII
+181 SIVNNENII

-216 TQNITINGSVY
+216 TQNIT
-227 LINGSVYLS
+227 INGSVYLS

-393 DADNVAVIKADKFIY
+393 DANNVAVIKADKFIY
-408 AGSDE
+408 AGNDE

-479 LKDAY
+479 LKDEY
-484 KVADQKKLMLLS
+484 KIADQKKLMLLS

-511 VPTDNNKVYVS
+511 VPTDDNKVYVS
-522 YHTNGKEFGGSID
+522 YHTNGTDFGGSID

-547 QRVQQAEAKATYD
+547 QRVQQAEAGATYD

-583 QLGGATISYAAIGS
+583 QLGGAAISYAAIGS
-597 DGTLNV
+597 DGLLNV

-612 DNAVKGDANCVVPF
+612 DNTVKGDANCVVPF
-626 GNNIAVASTLG
+626 DNNIAVASTLG
-637 YSVYDPTLVK
+637 YSVYEPTLAKEAKDRVS
-647 GDLTKTTGKAKFVA
+647 TTGKAKFVA
-661 VNGTSLVGLNYKSE
+661 VNGSSLVGLNYKSE
-675 ITAGDAEVQGEVQVF
+675 ITAGDDEVQGEVQVF

-741 WASEWTTPTSKS
+741 WASEWTTPVSHGEG
-753 DKNVSVDKR
+753 NVSVDKR

-783 GLVVLTKDG
+783 GLVVLTKEG

-822 KGRIQVFKLTGGAAK
+822 KGRIQVFKLSSGAAQ

>member
-73 AFNETLFKGL
+73 AIDETLFNGV

-92 SDEGAKQLN
+92 SVDGAKQLN

-150 VVKKGGKLEYTGSG
+150 VVMKGGKLEYTGSG
-164 SAIPQG
+164 SAIPQN

-181 NIDNENII
+181 SIKNENII
-189 IDGTLYSSRALGK
+189 IDGALYSSRALGK
-202 IEGKITDKKSEGTP
+202 IEGDITDKKSEGTP

-227 LINGSVYLS
+227 LS
-236 GYTHTVTDPESKNYG
+236 GYNHIVTDPESENYN

-268 AGAKVNTLDRVT
+268 AGAKVNTLNRVT
-280 FTDDVVIA
+280 FTDNVVIA
-288 GALHVGKAAIVK
+288 GALHVGQTAIVN
-300 NMTIKNGGVFYSDY
+300 NMTIKKGGVFYSEY
-314 SAKIKNHLTMEA
+314 SAKIKKQLTMEA
-326 GSYMDLKYLNV
+326 GSYMNLAYLNV
-337 TDNEYTDN
+337 TDNKYEKN
-345 GTEKPTKVSGNAV
+345 GTEKTTKVPGNAV

-381 TDNTSGQIVMGD
+381 TDNTAGQVVLGGG
-393 DADNVAVIKADKFIY
+393 ADNVAVIKADKFIY
-408 AGSDE
+408 DGDE
-413 NVNFTSTPNTNN
+413 NINFISTPNTNN
-425 QTILAQF
+425 QTILAQL
-432 KECYKNGAESEGNKV
+432 KESYKNGEKV
-447 EFEYL
+447 DFDDL
-452 NWNSD
+452 VFNAD
-457 VQSYDYITGGGALTA
+457 VQSYDYITGGGALTPGA
-472 GPNFSYV
+472 NFSYV

-511 VPTDNNKVYVS
+511 VPTDDNKVYVS
-522 YHTNGKEFGGSID
+522 YHTNGKDFGGSID

-547 QRVQQAEAKATYD
+547 QRVQQAEAGATYD

-583 QLGGATISYAAIGS
+583 QLGGAAISYAAIGG
-597 DGTLNV
+597 DGLLNV

-647 GDLTKTTGKAKFVA
+647 GELTATTGKAKFVA
-661 VNGTSLVGLNYKSE
+661 VNGSSLVGLNYTSE
-675 ITAGDAEVQGEVQVF
+675 IAAGDAEVQGEVQVF

-697 SSFNVGSIAPNNGKN
+697 SSFNVGAIAPNNGKN

-731 MCYDSNGNQA
+731 MCYENGSPA

-822 KGRIQVFKLTGGAAK
+822 KGRIQVFKLTGGAAQ

>member
-58 VTNYKRSSSNKARTR
+58 VTNYKRSSSNKAKTR
-73 AFNETLFKGL
+73 AIDETLFNGL
-83 TESTVPTAP
+83 TESTKPAAP
-92 SDEGAKQLN
+92 SVDGAKQLN
-101 AATDLSNDKYKT
+101 AAVDLSNGKYKT

-136 STVKYSNLGTGNTI
+136 STVKYSNLGSGNTI
-150 VVKKGGKLEYTGSG
+150 VVLKGGKLEYTGSG
-164 SAIPQG
+164 IAIPKD
-170 NTIYVL
+170 NKIYVQ

-181 NIDNENII
+181 SIINNEDII
-189 IDGTLYSSRALGK
+189 IDGALYSSRALGK
-202 IEGKITDKKSEGTP
+202 IEGHTTGDKKSEGTP
-216 TQNITINGSVY
+216 TQNITINGSVF
-227 LINGSVYLS
+227 LS
-236 GYTHTVTDPESKNYG
+236 GYDHIVTDPESANYN
-251 KEITEYASL
+251 KTITEYASL

-280 FTDDVVIA
+280 FTDNVVIA

-314 SAKIKNHLTMEA
+314 SAKIKNQLTMEA

-337 TDNEYTDN
+337 TDNTYDEN
-345 GTEKPTKVSGNAV
+345 GTEKPTKVPGNAV

-393 DADNVAVIKADKFIY
+393 DANNVAVIKADKFIY
-408 AGSDE
+408 DGDE
-413 NVNFTSTPNTNN
+413 NINFISTPHTNN
-425 QTILAQF
+425 QTILAQL
-432 KECYKNGAESEGNKV
+432 KESYKNGEKV
-447 EFEYL
+447 DFDDL
-452 NWNSD
+452 VFNAD
-457 VQSYDYITGGGALTA
+457 VQSYDYITGGGALTPGA
-472 GPNFSYV
+472 NFSYV

-511 VPTDNNKVYVS
+511 VPTDDNKVYVS
-522 YHTNGKEFGGSID
+522 YHTNGKDFGGSID
-535 VAEMNGEQLTLK
+535 VAEMNGEQLTLR
-547 QRVQQAEAKATYD
+547 QRVQQAEAGATYD

-583 QLGGATISYAAIGS
+583 QLGGAAISYAAIGG
-597 DGTLNV
+597 DGLLNV

-612 DNAVKGDANCVVPF
+612 DNTVKGDANCVVPF

-637 YSVYDPTLVK
+637 YSIYDPTLVK
-647 GDLTKTTGKAKFVA
+647 GTLTKTAGKAKFVA
-661 VNGTSLVGLNYKSE
+661 VNGSSLVGLNYTSE
-675 ITAGDAEVQGEVQVF
+675 IAAGDAEVQGEVQVF
-690 DNSMKQT
+690 DNSMKQK
-697 SSFNVGSIAPNNGKN
+697 SSFNVGAIAPNNGKN

-731 MCYDSNGNQA
+731 MCYENGNPA
-741 WASEWTTPTSKS
+741 WTSEWTTPVSHG
-753 DKNVSVDKR
+753 DGNVSVDKR

-822 KGRIQVFKLTGGAAK
+822 KGRIQVFKLTSGAAQ